1 MALGKVTSYL
11 RNLGKSV
18 IYSTHDEIAKIAPAT
33 IEYADTN
40 AKLAKNV
47 VYAIRDFRGT
57 LNRTKEYIKSTK
69 VYEAADV
76 AFANSLDSIKTG
88 AFYSKERENKSA
100 EKYGGDMFKM
110 DDFDADFGDLDKA
123 LDFGDDKSSED
134 NLNDGDKALIAATEG
149 SAKANAEVV
158 ANAVIKG
165 AKATAEVSKANAGIL
180 FAQNERL
187 FGRLTSGVSAVQA
200 EISNINKFNVE
211 AMGKHLENSTK
222 FYDTVTKL
230 SQERNAMLKELLEME
245 RERYKALQQAEQ
257 QKDKKNKRLTFSDLV
272 SSSGAVNFTDYFK
285 EVGKNAR
292 TMLDEMGGGM
302 FNMFGEGSNGLA
314 MLAANPLSFIP
325 AMISRS
331 LIGPK
336 LKRAA
341 EKFDSTISGVF
352 GTLMARMTAF
362 KKDTGDKST
371 LFNAIG
377 RLFGLQD
384 KDKTTLDTGKYNKG
398 PVPFDGVTKKAIVEV
413 IPALLAKIES
423 AITGRDEKVFDYE
436 SGKWTTGSSIL
447 KNLKERKKSSV
458 RNATGDVRTFI
469 NSAADRVGFK
479 TYDEKKL
486 FDEELETFLTAI
498 YNRGGF
504 YNVRNPGKALDYGI
518 SDKNFK
524 RFNALWK
531 NMPREVQMALGGKVQ
546 SSRNS
551 TTSQFEE
558 MEKNTSH
565 IYNAIFSGRK
575 LAENVTIDK
584 YGNVETSKTFGKR
597 DKYKNDDLYYLRE
610 MFKELSTIRAYQNII
625 ANSPGIRGI
634 ILYNGGG
641 GGGGSNPPGGG
652 GGNPPNNKIVKE
664 AQKYLN
670 KRYNLN
676 PNTVNFEG
684 SKNPVETIAQK
695 VSAMEERNRK
705 AFVDREARLTADAKK
720 HKKERVVLDNEE
732 ESENLLALRVASRQ
746 EANEYEQHQI
756 DTNYGAK
763 SYREYKENAKKTL
776 AKGLNAKE
784 LTGNFT
790 KRFTAAKDLSTKWAV
805 ITDSIGEIVSKPAEY
820 ISEKLTAASNTIYE
834 FLFETEKEASPGKR
848 VKGFFNLI
856 TEKTNIMFNKMV
868 SKFEEKIWDP
878 LKEKLGLGDAKSYL
892 KKFGSAVGNSFMS
905 KARGLGNIV
914 ADVAEDLTREP
925 DQNAINAKMV
935 KEFNDHDVRRL
946 AGFKKDQYGR
956 FYLDDPHK
964 YIDRFARDGIGY
976 TYIDKYGQINQASWN
991 SILEDPDLMDAVIR
1005 YNQADN
1011 NLSPDI
1017 TTPRR
1022 TVQYRQPKVVQD
1034 IRNAINSNRNLSK
1047 AQYDYITKHPESFQG
1062 INIGEILNSNNS
1074 NNEKAIRKNAAYKAT
1089 LANSYRNK
1097 IMQFAEIIETG
1108 MVDYGIG
1115 NPTPATPEEIHDAT
1129 EKLNQII
1136 SQVGYDQVRRILN
1149 TSRNGARA
1157 KLDRQAIIQRKVE
1170 EQRQRNISKAQAEE
1184 EKSARETI
1192 TDVNGVPAN
1201 ANGARYITKSGL
1213 TTISKGEMIIPSELN
1228 PFNPDRGRTSKSSE
1242 INNEKRIGKQFAK
1255 NIADQALQGLGMNA
1269 EGSLAVQNLND
1280 KNTGLIARTRKVV
1293 TGALDRF
1300 FINGDSKTAADVYKD
1315 LKKNSD
1321 MYIPEALGGGG
1332 LGAILGLVTGLGPM
1346 AGLVI
1351 GAGASIANKS
1361 DYIKNWLFGEQVDE
1375 KDGGGRKGG
1384 ALLSRQQQKKLTQ
1397 MIPDLKKF
1405 GVLGAGAGLVGLA
1418 PFGILGGLALGGAA
1432 AYAKSNSRFMEYFF
1446 GDENGIINNKR
1457 KNYLKKIFPKAAI
1470 GTAAAMAFGPFGL
1483 IGSTILGTTA
1493 SIVTS
1498 SETFNRFM
1506 FGQKMYNGK
1515 RVGGLVGT
1523 LKKNVVDPLAD
1534 FAKDFAIEMK
1544 DFMKNDIFKPIAA
1557 GVGPLLKYTQLMI
1570 SDIGHAVGD
1579 GLKKVFAGFKGSW
1592 IINAVDKLTGGRAR
1606 SIFDATVGRA
1616 FRGAKNVSKGLISF
1630 LPNQFGKF
1638 GDKLQRNMIASGR
1651 ERHLDAAG
1659 RIAWMNSRGIKD
1671 YANKEADMRLL
1682 AMNSDQIEDFNSLM
1696 TAISGEKDFDA
1707 AIKEDR
1713 RDIYGNLKNLLGKD
1727 QAETVI
1733 RLLEQNNPE
1742 SQKAAMDII
1751 SKNGKFEDA
1760 ADQKK
1765 FLQFINGRSDR
1776 LRRNLDYKNNFNQYR
1791 GDALNK
1797 VAKVLNVDVS
1807 KLKDK
1812 KYVRD
1817 ILARTKTELES
1828 KRTNYTKEAA
1838 SDTQKIIEANT
1849 NDTDRVV
1856 SAINDLSQVIQ
1867 KIFSHTEESN
1877 KAIGEASV
1885 AAEQQADKHVTDR
1898 ESSDNARIK
1907 RVRKTYRTDLSDDQ
1921 KRRILD
1927 FNDPVYGW
1935 IDELASI
1942 GYRFPNIK
1950 DAFEET
1956 PLSHSR
1962 TVEIVKIL
1970 KKNGLRGFPK
1980 DMINIKYLNDA
1991 QFVKLRNDANAGVDI
2006 RSIEEYTK
2014 LEDDQSARAKM
2025 LAYFEAQDIKVDKTL
2040 SDTALGVLYN
2050 KQLENNKAK
2059 PKVVES
2065 EQTNADGTTQ
2075 KVKTIFNEYG
2085 AMKYVMSTD
2094 GSWDLDTSDANT
2106 KEAIA
2111 KRDASANAVQENTKA
2126 MTSVS
2131 GFFSKLFNRD
2141 KNKDKEDSKGGFFSN
2156 IFNKLFGVVGSVLG
2170 FGAKWLMKGLIGGGK
2185 LFAVTQIGKFI
2196 GENGQV
2202 IGEFIK
2208 NFVGS
2213 VGKYIND
2220 NAHLIGKFVNDFVQG
2235 ACSAISS
2242 LWTNVIPKLP
2252 GYAMDIA
2259 KSVGNGLFF
2268 NKKATSEADIKE
2280 ALANTTRHEEY
2291 NPMTGRTEVYYTDNE
2306 TGRRIDVELDTNGNV
2321 KSVGSDS
2328 VWNATNTGGRIGMV
2342 AAGAGY
2348 LAYKTGLAK
2357 KAYGAV
2363 KTGVTNM
2370 INRKIGNRLG
2380 FKLGGSGTTGDP
2392 ATDAI
2397 IESQNSGTEEV
2408 STRLDTIIDLVSNA
2422 VGGSALDNVKDAID
2436 GVKGKSASKKRK
2448 VYGTLNKGKRKVM
2461 GVLGKAKTSSLSL
2474 FDKAKVFGSKSW
2486 AKVAGWGSKAV
2497 GTASS
2502 AGSNLVGII
2511 MDKSKSII
2519 SRVGMS
2525 ATKAKIFT
2533 KLAAKAAPKIALRL
2547 GAAATGV
2554 LAPLAGL
2561 LLAYDVAKS
2570 AAGFILNYAHPE
2582 KALGIPDGSVVTEG
2596 AKFIAGACGALGEFV
2611 GIEPNEIYSFFGGD
2625 AVADADKEL
2634 KAEDASNRG
2643 SVTDSSNSSSGSS
2656 SSSSSNSNVAAP
2668 SSFFQKLASMSF
2680 GNTKI
2685 FGDVFGS
2692 GKYGKGY
2699 FKQTDPRYKNMRF
2712 NTIGDTEYQNMA
2724 DSGCGPV
2731 AAVNAIY
2738 GRGPNPVE
2746 AAQFALNGGYK
2757 ERNGGTRPEFFKS
2770 YFNAH
2775 GKEAEF
2781 TNGRGILNNLRAGN
2795 PVVMM
2800 GQSNKIDSNTPYG
2813 TGPHY
2818 VTATGLDSNGNMII
2832 QDPQDNRSNI
2842 RYPAS
2847 SVLAKTKFG
2856 VAARGRY
2863 GRGGRMTMAQA
2874 QLETVGY
2881 KTLDQIQAKYKGSS
2895 SAIIDTPD
2903 GMTKGGSKNKARDLG
2918 KFIWDYLLQVGYTES
2933 SAAGIMG
2940 NLMVESGLDPRR
2952 VENKNGSEWK
2962 TADEVT
2968 VDGTTGYG
2976 LCQWTYNTRQQGLAD
2991 LAKSYNKKSSDLVVQ
3006 LDYMMK
3012 EVQQG
3017 YTSCLPSGLN
3027 ACKTPEDAAT
3037 KWCNEFENPGVPH
3050 LEERTNWARK
3060 IFEAKGVGITKLTY
3074 DGNTVSGIKGVV
3086 GSAGGS
3092 SAKAGFLGLLEKMAS
3107 PIMGIYN
3114 SVFGGDT
3121 GGSSGGSYNPN
3132 SASYRNWDGS
3142 PLKSSVTPQG
3152 VSNAISWAKSRE
3164 NTPGYGNNGCTEFV
3178 RDFIKQSGNPLADN
3192 FPMWVPDLYKASND
3206 GKLFKQASQGGKAGD
3221 IAILETNRNPGD
3233 GPDHVVIADG
3243 SGGYFGN
3250 SSSQNRVV
3258 HGDIAKDFGSDN
3270 IVGYVATGD
3279 PNGASN
3285 TPSGAL
3291 ARSPEEVIADAG
3303 TTSGSGKYG
3312 RGKYSKARSVQH
3324 MFGRGPSYTTYTSG
3338 TNYNSSSNGSIDY
3351 TPYLQEII
3359 KALYMIVTN
3368 TNETPQPMNAGEVNT
3383 ANVKAEQRQN
3393 AMDRLR
3399 TGLQKMAMATSGN
3412 GLGPV
3417 SGNNASM
3424 ESLLATMTNL
3434 ATK

>member
-1 MALGKVTSYL
+1 MMALGKVTSYL

-40 AKLAKNV
+40 AQLAKNV

-110 DDFDADFGDLDKA
+110 DDFDSDFGDLDKA

-134 NLNDGDKALIAATEG
+134 SLDDSDKALIAATEG

-200 EISNINKFNVE
+200 EISNINKFNIE

-245 RERYKALQQAEQ
+245 RERYKALQQAEK
-257 QKDKKNKRLTFSDLV
+257 QKDSKNKHLTFSDLV

-285 EVGKNAR
+285 EVGKNAK
-292 TMLDEMGGGM
+292 TLFDEMGVGSM

-325 AMISRS
+325 AMISKS

-384 KDKTTLDTGKYNKG
+384 KNKTTLDTGKYNKG

-436 SGKWTTGSSIL
+436 SGKWTTGSAII
-447 KNLKERKKSSV
+447 KNLKDRKKSNV
-458 RNATGDVRTFI
+458 RNATGDVRSFI
-469 NSAADRVGFK
+469 NSAANRVGFK

-575 LAENVTIDK
+575 LDENITIDK
-584 YGNVETSKTFGKR
+584 YGNVEQSKTFGKR

-625 ANSPGIRGI
+625 ANSPGIKGM
-634 ILYNGGG
+634 ILYNGGSG
-641 GGGGSNPPGGG
+641 GDGR
-652 GGNPPNNKIVKE
+652 NNKIAQE
-664 AQKYLN
+664 AFKRIN
-670 KRYNLN
+670 TRYNLN

-756 DTNYGAK
+756 DTGYGAK

-820 ISEKLTAASNTIYE
+820 ISEKLTAASNSIYE

-914 ADVAEDLTREP
+914 ADVAEDLTRES
-925 DQNAINAKMV
+925 DQNSARQKIAQEYNAY
-935 KEFNDHDVRRL
+935 DVRRL
-946 AGFKKDQYGR
+946 GNLKRDQEDRLYVDNPNQYRDKFFKNSIGLYEYVDQYG
-956 FYLDDPHK
+956 K
-964 YIDRFARDGIGY
+964 
-976 TYIDKYGQINQASWN
+976 KNQASWGN
-991 SILEDPDLMDAVIR
+991 ILEDPELLDQVIK
-1005 YNQADN
+1005 YNRQYN
-1011 NLSPDI
+1011 NQIFAQKI
-1017 TTPRR
+1017 THSDQKEYE
-1022 TVQYRQPKVVQD
+1022 VPKVVQD
-1034 IRNAINSNRNLSK
+1034 IKNAIDGGKKLSK
-1047 AQYDYITKHPESFQG
+1047 QQLTYIAKHPYDFQKYDIGG
-1062 INIGEILNSNNS
+1062 IIYNSGNKKTQALIS
-1074 NNEKAIRKNAAYKAT
+1074 GT
-1089 LANSYRNK
+1089 LANQYSGK
-1097 IMQFAEIIETG
+1097 ISRLAEIIETG
-1108 MVDYGIG
+1108 QIDYYDGSG
-1115 NPTPATPEEIHDAT
+1115 PHDASDEEIEDAKK
-1129 EKLNQII
+1129 ELNLITSQIGYG
-1136 SQVGYDQVRRILN
+1136 QVHRILN
-1149 TSRNGARA
+1149 TSRNSVKA
-1157 KLDRQAIIQRKVE
+1157 KIDRQAKIQEKAELQRRRNSAGPMQQPPE
-1170 EQRQRNISKAQAEE
+1170 EPAIEE
-1184 EKSARETI
+1184 I
-1192 TDVNGVPAN
+1192 TDVNGPH

-1242 INNEKRIGKQFAK
+1242 INNERRIGKQYAK

-1321 MYIPEALGGGG
+1321 MYIPEAFGGGG

-1361 DYIKNWLFGEQVDE
+1361 DFIKNWLFGEQVDE

-1534 FAKDFAIEMK
+1534 FAKDFAVEMK

-1579 GLKKVFAGFKGSW
+1579 GLKKVFSGFKGSW
-1592 IINAVDKLTGGRAR
+1592 IVNAVDKLTGGRVR
-1606 SIFDATVGRA
+1606 SIFDATAGRA
-1616 FRGAKNVSKGLISF
+1616 FRGAKNVSKGLVSF
-1630 LPNQFGKF
+1630 LPKQFGKF
-1638 GDKLQRNMIASGR
+1638 GDRLQRNMIASGR

-1671 YANKEADMRLL
+1671 YDNKEADMRLL
-1682 AMNSDQIEDFNSLM
+1682 AMDSNQIEDFNSLM

-1707 AIKEDR
+1707 AINEDR
-1713 RDIYGNLKNLLGKD
+1713 RDIYGNLKNLLGED

-1765 FLQFINGRSDR
+1765 FMQFINGRSDR

-1817 ILARTKTELES
+1817 ILARTKTELDS

-2014 LEDDQSARAKM
+2014 LEAGQSARAKM
-2025 LAYFEAQDIKVDKTL
+2025 LSYFEAQDIKVDKSL

-2085 AMKYVMSTD
+2085 AMKYIMSTD
-2094 GSWDLDTSDANT
+2094 GSWGLDTSDANT

-2141 KNKDKEDSKGGFFSN
+2141 KNKDKEESKGGFFSN
-2156 IFNKLFGVVGSVLG
+2156 IFNKLFGVAGSVLG
-2170 FGAKWLMKGLIGGGK
+2170 FGAKWLMKGLLGGGK
-2185 LFAVTQIGKFI
+2185 LFAVAQIGKFI
-2196 GENGQV
+2196 GENGQI

-2208 NFVGS
+2208 NFVE
-2213 VGKYIND
+2213 
-2220 NAHLIGKFVNDFVQG
+2220 G

-2242 LWTNVIPKLP
+2242 LWNNVIPKLP
-2252 GYAMDIA
+2252 GYAMDVA
-2259 KSVGNGLFF
+2259 KSLGDGLFF
-2268 NKKATSEADIKE
+2268 NKKATSESDIKE
-2280 ALANTTRHEEY
+2280 ALDNTTRHEEY

-2306 TGRRIDVELDTNGNV
+2306 TGKRIDVELDENGNV

-2380 FKLGGSGTTGDP
+2380 FKLGGNGMTGDP

-2408 STRLDTIIDLVSNA
+2408 SSRLDTIIDLVSNA

-2436 GVKGKSASKKRK
+2436 GVKGKSTPKRNR
-2448 VYGTLNKGKRKVM
+2448 VYGVAN
-2461 GVLGKAKTSSLSL
+2461 
-2474 FDKAKVFGSKSW
+2474 KAKVFGSKSW
-2486 AKVAGWGSKAV
+2486 TKVAGWGSKAV

-2502 AGSNLVGII
+2502 AGSNLASII
-2511 MDKSKSII
+2511 VDKSKSII

-2554 LAPLAGL
+2554 LAPLAGI

-2611 GIEPNEIYSFFGGD
+2611 GIEPNEIYSFFGED

-2634 KAEDASNRG
+2634 KAEDESNRG
-2643 SVTDSSNSSSGSS
+2643 SVTDSS

-2685 FGDVFGS
+2685 FGDVFGA

-2775 GKEAEF
+2775 GKEADF

-2832 QDPQDNRSNI
+2832 QDPQDSRSNI

-2874 QLETVGY
+2874 KLDTVGY

-2952 VENKNGSEWK
+2952 VQGRGWQ
-2962 TADEVT
+2962 TADEVK
-2968 VDGTTGYG
+2968 VDGNTGYG
-2976 LCQWTYNTRQQGLAD
+2976 LCQWTYNSRQQGLAD

-3074 DGNTVSGIKGVV
+3074 DGNTVSGVKGVV

-3142 PLKSSVTPQG
+3142 PLKNSVTPQG
-3152 VSNAISWAKSRE
+3152 VSGAIGWAKSRE
-3164 NTPGYGNNGCTEFV
+3164 DTPGYGNNGCTEFV
-3178 RDFIKQSGNPLADN
+3178 RDFIKHSGNPLADN

-3206 GKLFKQASQGGKAGD
+3206 SKIFKQASQGGKAGD
-3221 IAILETNRNPGD
+3221 IAILETNRNSGD

-3250 SSSQNRVV
+3250 SSSRNRIV
-3258 HGDIAKDFGSDN
+3258 HGNIANDFGSDN

-3279 PNGASN
+3279 PDGMAS
-3285 TPSGAL
+3285 TPSGTL
-3291 ARSPEEVIADAG
+3291 TRSPEEVIADAG

-3368 TNETPQPMNAGEVNT
+3368 TNETPQPMNAGEANT
-3383 ANVKAEQRQN
+3383 ARVKAEQRQN

>member
-1 MALGKVTSYL
+1 MMALGKVTSYL

-40 AKLAKNV
+40 AQLAKNV

-76 AFANSLDSIKTG
+76 AFVNSLDSIKTG
-88 AFYSKERENKSA
+88 AFYSKERESRTA
-100 EKYGGDMFKM
+100 EKYGGDTFKM

-123 LDFGDDKSSED
+123 LDFGDDSSSEV
-134 NLNDGDKALIAATEG
+134 NLDDSDKALIAATEG

-165 AKATAEVSKANAGIL
+165 AKATAEVSKANVGIL

-187 FGRLTSGVSAVQA
+187 FGRLTTGVSAVQA
-200 EISNINKFNVE
+200 EIGNINKFNTE

-230 SQERNAMLKELLEME
+230 SQERNAMLKELLDME
-245 RERYKALQQAEQ
+245 RERYKALQQAEK
-257 QKDKKNKRLTFSDLV
+257 QKDNKNKHLTFSELV

-285 EVGKNAR
+285 EVGKNAK
-292 TMLDEMGGGM
+292 TLFEEMGGGM

-314 MLAANPLSFIP
+314 MLASNPLSFIP
-325 AMISRS
+325 AMISKS

-362 KKDTGDKST
+362 KKDTGDKSS

-384 KDKTTLDTGKYNKG
+384 KNKITLDTSKYNKG

-423 AITGRDEKVFDYE
+423 AITGRDEKIFDYE
-436 SGKWTTGSSIL
+436 SGKWTTGSAVI

-458 RNATGDVRTFI
+458 RNATGDVRSFI
-469 NSAADRVGFK
+469 NSAANRVGFAN
-479 TYDEKKL
+479 YDEKKL

-498 YNRGGF
+498 YNKGGF

-531 NMPREVQMALGGKVQ
+531 NMPREVQMALGGQVQ

-551 TTSQFEE
+551 TTRQFEE
-558 MEKNTSH
+558 MEKNNSH

-575 LAENVTIDK
+575 LDENVTIDK
-584 YGNVETSKTFGKR
+584 YGNVEKSKTFGKR

-625 ANSPGIRGI
+625 ANSPGIRGM

-641 GGGGSNPPGGG
+641 GGGGNN
-652 GGNPPNNKIVKE
+652 NPPNINSKIAKE
-664 AQKYLN
+664 AFKNLN
-670 KRYNLN
+670 KQYNLN

-720 HKKERVVLDNEE
+720 NKKERPVLNNEDE
-732 ESENLLALRVASRQ
+732 TENILALRIASRQ

-756 DTNYGAK
+756 DTGYGAK

-776 AKGLNAKE
+776 AKGLNPKE

-805 ITDSIGEIVSKPAEY
+805 ITDSIGEMVSKPAEY

-914 ADVAEDLTREP
+914 NDAVEDLTREP
-925 DQNAINAKMV
+925 DQNSARQKIAQEYNA
-935 KEFNDHDVRRL
+935 HDVRRL
-946 AGFKKDQYGR
+946 GRLKRDQEGKLYV
-956 FYLDDPHK
+956 DDPNQ
-964 YIDRFARDGIGY
+964 YRDRFFKNSIGLY
-976 TYIDKYGQINQASWN
+976 EYVDKYGRRNQASWGN
-991 SILEDPDLMDAVIR
+991 ILEDPELLDQVIK
-1005 YNQADN
+1005 YNQQYN
-1011 NLSPDI
+1011 NQIFMQRTTHPDQNEYEV
-1017 TTPRR
+1017 PR
-1022 TVQYRQPKVVQD
+1022 VVQD
-1034 IRNAINSNRNLSK
+1034 IRNAIDGGNRLSK
-1047 AQYDYITKHPESFQG
+1047 QQLTYIAKHPYDFQG
-1062 INIGEILNSNNS
+1062 YDIGGIINNS
-1074 NNEKAIRKNAAYKAT
+1074 GNNKTQALISGT
-1089 LANSYRNK
+1089 LANRYSGK
-1097 IMQFAEIIETG
+1097 ISRLAEIIETG
-1108 MVDYGIG
+1108 QIDYYDGSG
-1115 NPTPATPEEIHDAT
+1115 PHDASDEEIEDAKR
-1129 EKLNQII
+1129 ELNRITSQIGYE
-1136 SQVGYDQVRRILN
+1136 QVHRILN
-1149 TSRNGARA
+1149 TSRNSVKA
-1157 KLDRQAIIQRKVE
+1157 KIDRQAKIQEKAELQRRRNSAGPMQQPPE
-1170 EQRQRNISKAQAEE
+1170 EPAIEE
-1184 EKSARETI
+1184 I
-1192 TDVNGVPAN
+1192 TDVNGPH

-1213 TTISKGEMIIPSELN
+1213 TTISKGEMIIPSEMN

-1242 INNEKRIGKQFAK
+1242 INNERRIGKQYAK

-1280 KNTGLIARTRKVV
+1280 KNTGLIARTKRVV

-1321 MYIPEALGGGG
+1321 MYIPEAFGGGG
-1332 LGAILGLVTGLGPM
+1332 LGAILGLITGLGPM

-1418 PFGILGGLALGGAA
+1418 PFGILGGIALGGAA
-1432 AYAKSNSRFMEYFF
+1432 AYAKSNSKFMEYFF

-1534 FAKDFAIEMK
+1534 FAKDFAVEMK

-1579 GLKKVFAGFKGSW
+1579 GLKKVFSGFKGSW
-1592 IINAVDKLTGGRAR
+1592 IINAIDKLTGGTAR
-1606 SIFDATVGRA
+1606 SIFNATAGRA

-1630 LPNQFGKF
+1630 VPKQFGKL
-1638 GDKLQRNMIASGR
+1638 GDRLQRNMIEGGR

-1682 AMNSDQIEDFNSLM
+1682 AMNSNQIEDFNSLM

-1713 RDIYGNLKNLLGKD
+1713 RDIYGNLKNLLGED

-1733 RLLEQNNPE
+1733 RLLEQNDPE

-1765 FLQFINGRSDR
+1765 FMQFINGRSDR

-1817 ILARTKTELES
+1817 ILARTKTELDS

-1838 SDTQKIIEANT
+1838 DDTQKIIEANT

-1867 KIFSHTEESN
+1867 KIFSHTEENN
-1877 KAIGEASV
+1877 KAIGEAS
-1885 AAEQQADKHVTDR
+1885 AASEQRADELVTDR
-1898 ESSDNARIK
+1898 KSSDNARIK
-1907 RVRKTYRTDLSDDQ
+1907 RVQKIYRTDLSDDQ
-1921 KRRILD
+1921 KRRIVDLD
-1927 FNDPVYGW
+1927 DPVYGW

-1942 GYRFPNIK
+1942 SYRFPNIK
-1950 DAFEET
+1950 NAFEET

-1970 KKNGLRGFPK
+1970 KKNGLKGFPK
-1980 DMINIKYLNDA
+1980 DMINIKYLNGE
-1991 QFVKLRNDANAGVDI
+1991 QFAKLRNDATAGVDI

-2014 LEDDQSARAKM
+2014 LEAGQSARAKM
-2025 LAYFEAQDIKVDKTL
+2025 LSYFEAQDIKVDKSL

-2050 KQLENNKAK
+2050 KQLENNKTK

-2065 EQTNADGTTQ
+2065 EQTTQDGTTQ
-2075 KVKTIFNEYG
+2075 KVKTVFNEYG
-2085 AMKYVMSTD
+2085 AMKYVLSTD

-2126 MTSVS
+2126 MSSVS

-2156 IFNKLFGVVGSVLG
+2156 IFSKLFGVAGTVLS

-2185 LFAVTQIGKFI
+2185 LFAVAQIGKFI
-2196 GENGQV
+2196 GENGQL
-2202 IGEFIK
+2202 IGEAIG
-2208 NFVGS
+2208 NFVSGIS
-2213 VGKYIND
+2213 KFISEHSD
-2220 NAHLIGKFVNDFVQG
+2220 LIGKFVNNFVQG

-2242 LWTNVIPKLP
+2242 LWNNVIPKLP
-2252 GYAMDIA
+2252 GYAMDVV

-2268 NKKATSEADIKE
+2268 NKKATSEADINE
-2280 ALANTTRHEEY
+2280 ALSNATRHEEY
-2291 NPMTGRTEVYYTDNE
+2291 NPMTGRTEVYYTDNK
-2306 TGRRIDVELDTNGNV
+2306 TGKRIDVELDENGNV

-2328 VWNATNTGGRIGMV
+2328 VWNATNTGGRVGMV
-2342 AAGAGY
+2342 AATAGY
-2348 LAYKTGLAK
+2348 LAYKSGLAK

-2380 FKLGGSGTTGDP
+2380 FKLGGNGTTGDP

-2408 STRLDTIIDLVSNA
+2408 SNRLDTIIDLVSNA
-2422 VGGSALDNVKDAID
+2422 VGGSTLDNVKDAID
-2436 GVKGKSASKKRK
+2436 GVRGKSTPKKGPKKEGFYTRVMRRK
-2448 VYGTLNKGKRKVM
+2448 EALKNKKP
-2461 GVLGKAKTSSLSL
+2461 SLL
-2474 FDKAKVFGSKSW
+2474 ARAKVFGSKSW

-2502 AGSNLVGII
+2502 AGSNLASII
-2511 MDKSKSII
+2511 MDKSKTII
-2519 SRVGMS
+2519 SKVGMS

-2547 GAAATGV
+2547 GAAATGI
-2554 LAPLAGL
+2554 LAPLAGI

-2570 AAGFILNYAHPE
+2570 VAAFMLNYAHPE

-2596 AKFIAGACGALGEFV
+2596 AKFIAGSCAALGEFV
-2611 GIEPNEIYSFFGGD
+2611 GIEPNEIYAFFGGD
-2625 AVADADKEL
+2625 AVEDADKQL
-2634 KAEDASNRG
+2634 KADDEANRG

-2656 SSSSSNSNVAAP
+2656 SSSSNVAAP
-2668 SSFFQKLASMSF
+2668 SSFSQKLASMSF

-2685 FGDVFGS
+2685 FGDVFGA

-2712 NTIGDTEYQNMA
+2712 NTKGDTEYQNMA

-2757 ERNGGTRPEFFKS
+2757 EHNGGTRPEFFKS

-2775 GKEAEF
+2775 GKEADF

-2842 RYPAS
+2842 RYPAN

-2874 QLETVGY
+2874 SLNTTGY

-2903 GMTKGGSKNKARDLG
+2903 GASKGGSANKGRDLG

-2952 VENKNGSEWK
+2952 VQGRGWQ
-2962 TADEVT
+2962 TADEVK
-2968 VDGTTGYG
+2968 VDGNTGYG
-2976 LCQWTYNTRQQGLAD
+2976 LCQWTYDARQQGLAD
-2991 LAKSYNKKSSDLVVQ
+2991 FAKSYNKKSSDLVVQ

-3074 DGNTVSGIKGVV
+3074 DGNTVSGIKGTV

-3121 GGSSGGSYNPN
+3121 GGNSGGSYNPS

-3142 PLKSSVTPQG
+3142 PLKNAVNPQG
-3152 VSNAISWAKSRE
+3152 VSGAIGWAKSRE
-3164 NTPGYGNNGCTEFV
+3164 DTPGYGNNGCTEFV
-3178 RDFIKQSGNPLADN
+3178 RDFIKHSGNPLADN

-3206 GKLFKQASQGGKAGD
+3206 SKIFKQASQGGKAGD

-3250 SSSQNRVV
+3250 SSSRNRIV
-3258 HGDIAKDFGSDN
+3258 HGNIASDFGSDN

-3279 PNGASN
+3279 PDGMAS
-3285 TPSGAL
+3285 TPSGTL
-3291 ARSPEEVIADAG
+3291 TRSPEEVIADAG
-3303 TTSGSGKYG
+3303 TTSGAGKYG

-3324 MFGRGPSYTTYTSG
+3324 MFGRGPSYTTYNSG
-3338 TNYNSSSNGSIDY
+3338 TNYNSSSNSGIDY

-3368 TNETPQPMNAGEVNT
+3368 TNETPQPMNAGDANT
-3383 ANVKAEQRQN
+3383 ARVKAEQRQN
-3393 AMDRLR
+3393 AMDRIR
-3399 TGLQKMAMATSGN
+3399 TGLQKMSMATSGN

>member
-1 MALGKVTSYL
+1 MMALGKVTSYL

-40 AKLAKNV
+40 AQLAKNV

-88 AFYSKERENKSA
+88 AFYSKERENRA
-100 EKYGGDMFKM
+100 VEKYGGDTFKM

-134 NLNDGDKALIAATEG
+134 SLDDGDKALIAATEG

-165 AKATAEVSKANAGIL
+165 AKATAEVSKANVGIL

-187 FGRLTSGVSAVQA
+187 FGRLTTGVSAVQA
-200 EISNINKFNVE
+200 EINNINKFNAE

-230 SQERNAMLKELLEME
+230 SQERNAMLKELLDME
-245 RERYKALQQAEQ
+245 RERYKALQQAEK
-257 QKDKKNKRLTFSDLV
+257 QKDSKNKHLTFSELV
-272 SSSGAVNFTDYFK
+272 SSSGAVNFADYFK
-285 EVGKNAR
+285 EVGKNAK
-292 TMLDEMGGGM
+292 TMFEEMGSGM
-302 FNMFGEGSNGLA
+302 FNMFGDDSNGLA
-314 MLAANPLSFIP
+314 MLASNPLSFIP
-325 AMISRS
+325 AMISKS

-384 KDKTTLDTGKYNKG
+384 KNKTTLDTGKYNKG

-423 AITGRDEKVFDYE
+423 AITGRDEKIFDYE
-436 SGKWTTGSSIL
+436 SGKWTTGSAVI

-458 RNATGDVRTFI
+458 RNATGDVRSFI
-469 NSAADRVGFK
+469 NSAANRVGFAN
-479 TYDEKKL
+479 YDEKKL

-498 YNRGGF
+498 YNKGGF

-531 NMPREVQMALGGKVQ
+531 NMPREVQMALGGQVQ

-551 TTSQFEE
+551 TTRQFEE
-558 MEKNTSH
+558 MEKNNSH

-575 LAENVTIDK
+575 LTENVTIDK
-584 YGNVETSKTFGKR
+584 YGNVEKSKTFGKR
-597 DKYKNDDLYYLRE
+597 DKYRNDDLYYLRE

-625 ANSPGIRGI
+625 ANSPGIRGM

-641 GGGGSNPPGGG
+641 GGGGNN
-652 GGNPPNNKIVKE
+652 NPPNINSKIVKE
-664 AQKYLN
+664 AFKNLN
-670 KRYNLN
+670 KQYNLN

-684 SKNPVETIAQK
+684 SKNPTETIAQK

-720 HKKERVVLDNEE
+720 NKKERPVLNNEE
-732 ESENLLALRVASRQ
+732 EADNILALRIASRQ

-756 DTNYGAK
+756 DTGYGAK

-914 ADVAEDLTREP
+914 NDAVEDLTREP

-964 YIDRFARDGIGY
+964 YIDRFARDGTGY

-991 SILEDPDLMDAVIR
+991 SILEDPDLMDAIIR
-1005 YNQADN
+1005 YNQADD

-1097 IMQFAEIIETG
+1097 IMQFAEIVETG
-1108 MVDYGIG
+1108 MVDYGVG
-1115 NPTPATPEEIHDAT
+1115 NPTPATPEEIHDAA

-1184 EKSARETI
+1184 EKSASETI
-1192 TDVNGVPAN
+1192 TDVNGVPVN

-1213 TTISKGEMIIPSELN
+1213 TTISKGEMIIPSEMN

-1242 INNEKRIGKQFAK
+1242 INNEKRIGKQYAK
-1255 NIADQALQGLGMNA
+1255 NIADQVLQGLGMNA

-1280 KNTGLIARTRKVV
+1280 KNTGLIARTKRVV

-1315 LKKNSD
+1315 LKKNSG
-1321 MYIPEALGGGG
+1321 MYIPEAFGGGG
-1332 LGAILGLVTGLGPM
+1332 LGAILGLITGLGPM

-1418 PFGILGGLALGGAA
+1418 PFGILGGIALGGAA
-1432 AYAKSNSRFMEYFF
+1432 AYAKSNSKFMEYFF

-1534 FAKDFAIEMK
+1534 FAKDFAVEMK

-1579 GLKKVFAGFKGSW
+1579 GLKKVFSGFKGSW
-1592 IINAVDKLTGGRAR
+1592 IINAIDKLTGGTAR
-1606 SIFDATVGRA
+1606 SIFDATAGRA

-1630 LPNQFGKF
+1630 VPKQIGRL
-1638 GDKLQRNMIASGR
+1638 GDRLQRNMIEGGR

-1682 AMNSDQIEDFNSLM
+1682 AMNSNQIEDFNSLM

-1713 RDIYGNLKNLLGKD
+1713 RDIYGNLKNLLGED

-1733 RLLEQNNPE
+1733 RLLEQNDPE
-1742 SQKAAMDII
+1742 SQKAAMNII

-1765 FLQFINGRSDR
+1765 FMQFINGRSDR

-1817 ILARTKTELES
+1817 ILARTKTELDS

-1838 SDTQKIIEANT
+1838 DDTQKIIEANT

-1885 AAEQQADKHVTDR
+1885 TAEQQADKHITDR
-1898 ESSDNARIK
+1898 KSSDDSRIK
-1907 RVRKTYRTDLSDDQ
+1907 RVQTIYGTISDDQ
-1921 KRRILD
+1921 KKRIVD
-1927 FNDPVYGW
+1927 IDDPVYGW
-1935 IDELASI
+1935 IDELYTI
-1942 GYRFPNIK
+1942 GYRFPNVK

-1962 TVEIVKIL
+1962 TVEIVNAI
-1970 KKNGLRGFPK
+1970 KNNGTKSRPPR

-1991 QFVKLRNDANAGVDI
+1991 QFIKLRNDANAGITI

-2014 LEDDQSARAKM
+2014 LEAGQSARAKM
-2025 LAYFEAQDIKVDKTL
+2025 LSYLEAQDIKVDKTIN
-2040 SDTALGVLYN
+2040 DTTLGVLYN

-2065 EQTNADGTTQ
+2065 EQTNADGNTQ
-2075 KVKTIFNEYG
+2075 KVKTVFNEYG
-2085 AMKYVMSTD
+2085 AMKYVLSTD

-2106 KEAIA
+2106 KEAIE

-2141 KNKDKEDSKGGFFSN
+2141 KKEDKEDSKGGFFSKV
-2156 IFNKLFGVVGSVLG
+2156 FSKLFGIAGPILG
-2170 FGAKWLMKGLIGGGK
+2170 FGAKWLMKGLLGGGK
-2185 LFAVTQIGKFI
+2185 LFAVAQLGKFI
-2196 GENGQV
+2196 GENGQI

-2208 NFVGS
+2208 NFVE
-2213 VGKYIND
+2213 
-2220 NAHLIGKFVNDFVQG
+2220 G

-2242 LWTNVIPKLP
+2242 LWNNVIPKLP
-2252 GYAMDIA
+2252 GYAMDVA
-2259 KSVGNGLFF
+2259 KSLGNGLFF
-2268 NKKATSEADIKE
+2268 NKKATSEADIQK
-2280 ALANTTRHEEY
+2280 ALDNTTRHEEY
-2291 NPMTGRTEVYYTDNE
+2291 NPMTGRTEVYYTDNK
-2306 TGRRIDVELDTNGNV
+2306 TGKRIDVELDENGNV

-2328 VWNATNTGGRIGMV
+2328 VWNATNTGGKVGMV
-2342 AAGAGY
+2342 AATAGY

-2380 FKLGGSGTTGDP
+2380 FKLGGNGTTGDP

-2408 STRLDTIIDLVSNA
+2408 SNRLDTIIDLVSNA
-2422 VGGSALDNVKDAID
+2422 VGGSTLDNVKDAID
-2436 GVKGKSASKKRK
+2436 GVRGKSTPKKGPKKEGFYTRVMRRK
-2448 VYGTLNKGKRKVM
+2448 EALKNKKP
-2461 GVLGKAKTSSLSL
+2461 SLL
-2474 FDKAKVFGSKSW
+2474 ARAKVFGSKSW

-2502 AGSNLVGII
+2502 AGGNLASII
-2511 MDKSKSII
+2511 VDKSKTII
-2519 SRVGMS
+2519 SKVGMS

-2547 GAAATGV
+2547 GAVATGI
-2554 LAPLAGL
+2554 LAPLAGI

-2570 AAGFILNYAHPE
+2570 VAAFMLNYAHPE

-2596 AKFIAGACGALGEFV
+2596 AKFIAGSCAALGEFV
-2611 GIEPNEIYSFFGGD
+2611 GIAPNEIYAFFGGD
-2625 AVADADKEL
+2625 AVEDADKQL
-2634 KAEDASNRG
+2634 KADDEANRG

-2656 SSSSSNSNVAAP
+2656 SSSSSSNVAAP
-2668 SSFFQKLASMSF
+2668 SSFSQKLASMSF
-2680 GNTKI
+2680 ANTKI
-2685 FGDVFGS
+2685 FGDVFGA

-2712 NTIGDTEYQNMA
+2712 NTKGDTEYQNMA

-2757 ERNGGTRPEFFKS
+2757 EHNGGTRPEFFKS

-2775 GKEAEF
+2775 GKEADF

-2842 RYPAS
+2842 RYPAN

-2856 VAARGRY
+2856 VAARGHY
-2863 GRGGRMTMAQA
+2863 GRGGRMTLAQA
-2874 QLETVGY
+2874 QNNTVGY

-2895 SAIIDTPD
+2895 SAIMDTPD
-2903 GMTKGGSKNKARDLG
+2903 GMTKGGSKNKAHDLG
-2918 KFIWDYLLQVGYTES
+2918 KFIWDYLLKVGYTES

-2952 VENKNGSEWK
+2952 VENQGGGEWK
-2962 TADEVT
+2962 TADEIT
-2968 VDGTTGYG
+2968 VDGSTGYG
-2976 LCQWTYNTRQQGLAD
+2976 LCQWTYKTRQQGLAD
-2991 LAKSYNKKSSDLVVQ
+2991 FAKGYNKKSSDLVVQ
-3006 LDYMMK
+3006 LDFMMK

-3050 LEERTNWARK
+3050 LQERTNWARK

-3092 SAKAGFLGLLEKMAS
+3092 SAKAGFLGILEKMAS

-3121 GGSSGGSYNPN
+3121 GGNSGGSYNPS
-3132 SASYRNWDGS
+3132 SASYRNWNGG
-3142 PLKSSVTPQG
+3142 PLKSSVTAQG

-3206 GKLFKQASQGGKAGD
+3206 GKIFKPASQGGKAGD

-3250 SSSQNRVV
+3250 SSSRNRVV
-3258 HGDIAKDFGSDN
+3258 HGDIASDFGSDN
-3270 IVGYVATGD
+3270 IVGYVSTGD
-3279 PNGASN
+3279 PDGASN
-3285 TPSGAL
+3285 TPSGTL
-3291 ARSPEEVIADAG
+3291 TRSPEEVIADAG
-3303 TTSGSGKYG
+3303 TTSGAGKYG

-3324 MFGRGPSYTTYTSG
+3324 MFGRGPSYTTYNSG
-3338 TNYNSSSNGSIDY
+3338 TNYNSSSNNGIDY

-3368 TNETPQPMNAGEVNT
+3368 TNEISQPMNAGDANT
-3383 ANVKAEQRQN
+3383 ARVKAEQRQN

-3399 TGLQKMAMATSGN
+3399 TGLQKMSMATSGN

>member
-1 MALGKVTSYL
+1 MMALGKVTNYL

-40 AKLAKNV
+40 AQLAKNV

-134 NLNDGDKALIAATEG
+134 SLDDGDKALIAATEG

-165 AKATAEVSKANAGIL
+165 AKATAEVSKANVGIL

-302 FNMFGEGSNGLA
+302 LSMFGDDSNGLA

-325 AMISRS
+325 AMVSKA

-436 SGKWTTGSSIL
+436 SGKWTTGSAII
-447 KNLKERKKSSV
+447 KNLRERKKSNV
-458 RNATGDVRTFI
+458 RNATGDVRSFI

-575 LAENVTIDK
+575 LTENVTIDK

-652 GGNPPNNKIVKE
+652 GGGNNPPNNKIVKE

-705 AFVDREARLTADAKK
+705 AFVDREARLTANAKK
-720 HKKERVVLDNEE
+720 NKKERVVLDNEDE
-732 ESENLLALRVASRQ
+732 AENLLALRVASRQ

-756 DTNYGAK
+756 DTGYGAK

-820 ISEKLTAASNTIYE
+820 ISEKLTAASNSIYE

-925 DQNAINAKMV
+925 DQNAINAKLA
-935 KEFNDHDVRRL
+935 KEYNEYDTRRL
-946 AGFKKDQYGR
+946 GRFKRDQEGR
-956 FYLDDPHK
+956 FYLDNPHE
-964 YIDRFARDGIGY
+964 YIDRFARNGTGY
-976 TYIDKYGQINQASWN
+976 TYTDKYGRTNQASWN

-1005 YNQADN
+1005 YNQNNN
-1011 NLSPDI
+1011 NLSFVDLRDPEK
-1017 TTPRR
+1017 
-1022 TVQYRQPKVVQD
+1022 VKYQAQVPKAVQD
-1034 IRNAINSNRNLSK
+1034 IQNAINNVGGRKQLSK
-1047 AQYDYITKHPESFQG
+1047 GQLEYIAKHPESFQNYNING
-1062 INIGEILNSNNS
+1062 ILSNSDNKDRA
-1074 NNEKAIRKNAAYKAT
+1074 KAIALFKGT
-1089 LANSYRNK
+1089 LADTYRGRILKAN
-1097 IMQFAEIIETG
+1097 EIIETG
-1108 MVDYGIG
+1108 MVDYGTGFPALATADDTYNAILELKNITEIIG
-1115 NPTPATPEEIHDAT
+1115 E
-1129 EKLNQII
+1129 
-1136 SQVGYDQVRRILN
+1136 DQVKRILN
-1149 TSRNGARA
+1149 TRRNSA
-1157 KLDRQAIIQRKVE
+1157 KASIDRQDKLRLSVELQRRRNAAKNDPDYKPEPE
-1170 EQRQRNISKAQAEE
+1170 EPPIEE
-1184 EKSARETI
+1184 I
-1192 TDVNGVPAN
+1192 TDVNGPH

-1606 SIFDATVGRA
+1606 SIFDATAGRA

-1630 LPNQFGKF
+1630 LPKQFGKF
-1638 GDKLQRNMIASGR
+1638 GDRLQRNMIASGR

-1713 RDIYGNLKNLLGKD
+1713 RDIYGNLKNLLGED

-1765 FLQFINGRSDR
+1765 FMQFINGRSDR

-1817 ILARTKTELES
+1817 ILARTKTELDS

-1885 AAEQQADKHVTDR
+1885 AAEQQANKHVTDR
-1898 ESSDNARIK
+1898 KSSDNDRIE
-1907 RVRKTYRTDLSDDQ
+1907 RVQKIYKTDLSDEQ
-1921 KRRILD
+1921 KRRIVD
-1927 FNDPVYGW
+1927 FDDPVYGQ
-1935 IDELASI
+1935 IDELKSI

-1962 TVEIVKIL
+1962 TVEIVKIF
-1970 KKNGLRGFPK
+1970 KKNNLRPPK
-1980 DMINIKYLNDA
+1980 DMINIKYLNDD
-1991 QFVKLRNDANAGVDI
+1991 QFVKLRNDANASINI

-2014 LEDDQSARAKM
+2014 LKDGQSARAKM
-2025 LAYFEAQDIKVDKTL
+2025 LAYLEAQDIKVDKTIN
-2040 SDTALGVLYN
+2040 DTTLGVLYN

-2065 EQTNADGTTQ
+2065 EQTNVDGTTQ

-2141 KNKDKEDSKGGFFSN
+2141 KNKDKEESKGGFFSN
-2156 IFNKLFGVVGSVLG
+2156 IFSKLFGVAGSVLG

-2306 TGRRIDVELDTNGNV
+2306 TGKRIDVELDENGNV

-2656 SSSSSNSNVAAP
+2656 SSSSSSNNNVAAP

-2874 QLETVGY
+2874 QLEQ
-2881 KTLDQIQAKYKGSS
+2881 DKYKGSS
-2895 SAIIDTPD
+2895 SAIINTPD
-2903 GMTKGGSKNKARDLG
+2903 GMTKGSSKNKARDLG

>member
-1 MALGKVTSYL
+1 MALGKVTNYL

-40 AKLAKNV
+40 AQLAKNV

-88 AFYSKERENKSA
+88 AFYSKERETRAA
-100 EKYGGDMFKM
+100 EKYGGDTFKM
-110 DDFDADFGDLDKA
+110 DDFDADFGDLDKE
-123 LDFGDDKSSED
+123 LDFGNDKGFED

-230 SQERNAMLKELLEME
+230 SQERNAMLKELLDME
-245 RERYKALQQAEQ
+245 RERYKAMQQAEK
-257 QKDKKNKRLTFSDLV
+257 QKDSKNKHLTFSELV

-285 EVGKNAR
+285 EVGKNAK
-292 TMLDEMGGGM
+292 TLFEEMGGGM
-302 FNMFGEGSNGLA
+302 FNMFGDDSNGLA
-314 MLAANPLSFIP
+314 MLASNPLSFIP

-362 KKDTGDKST
+362 KKDTGDKSA
-371 LFNAIG
+371 LFNTIG

-384 KDKTTLDTGKYNKG
+384 KNKTTLDTSKYNKG

-436 SGKWTTGSSIL
+436 SGKWTTGSAII
-447 KNLKERKKSSV
+447 KNLKEKKRSIV
-458 RNATGDVRTFI
+458 RNATGDVRSFI
-469 NSAADRVGFK
+469 NSAADRVGFAN
-479 TYDEKKL
+479 YDEKKL

-498 YNRGGF
+498 YNKGGF
-504 YNVRNPGKALDYGI
+504 YNVRNPGKAIDYGI

-531 NMPREVQMALGGKVQ
+531 NMPREVQMALGGQVQ

-551 TTSQFEE
+551 TTRQFEE

-575 LAENVTIDK
+575 LTENVTIDK
-584 YGNVETSKTFGKR
+584 YGNVEKSKTFGKR
-597 DKYKNDDLYYLRE
+597 DKYRNDDLYYLRE

-625 ANSPGIRGI
+625 ANSPGIRGM

-641 GGGGSNPPGGG
+641 GGGGNTST
-652 GGNPPNNKIVKE
+652 NNKIAKE
-664 AQKYLN
+664 ALKHLN
-670 KRYNLN
+670 RRYNFN
-676 PNTVNFEG
+676 PNTVNFDG

-705 AFVDREARLTADAKK
+705 AFVDRETRLTADAKK
-720 HKKERVVLDNEE
+720 HKKERPVLNNEDE
-732 ESENLLALRVASRQ
+732 TENIFALRVASRQ
-746 EANEYEQHQI
+746 EADDYERHQT

-776 AKGLNAKE
+776 AKGLNPKE

-805 ITDSIGEIVSKPAEY
+805 ITDSIGEMVSKPAEY

-868 SKFEEKIWDP
+868 SRFEEKIWDP
-878 LKEKLGLGDAKSYL
+878 LKEKLGLDDAKSYL

-925 DQNAINAKMV
+925 DQNAINAKLA
-935 KEFNDHDVRRL
+935 KEYNEYDTRRL
-946 AGFKKDQYGR
+946 GRFKKDQMGR
-956 FYLDDPHK
+956 FYLDNPNE
-964 YIDRFARDGIGY
+964 YIDKFARSGTGY
-976 TYIDKYGQINQASWN
+976 TYTDKYGKTNYASWN

-1005 YNQADN
+1005 YNQNNN
-1011 NLSPDI
+1011 NLSFVDLRNPK
-1017 TTPRR
+1017 
-1022 TVQYRQPKVVQD
+1022 TVQYQAPEAIQD
-1034 IRNAINSNRNLSK
+1034 IQKAIDSVGGRTQLSK
-1047 AQYDYITKHPESFQG
+1047 GQLTYIAKHPESFQNYNING
-1062 INIGEILNSNNS
+1062 ILSNSDNKDRT
-1074 NNEKAIRKNAAYKAT
+1074 KAIALFKAT
-1089 LANSYRNK
+1089 LADTYRGK
-1097 IMQFAEIIETG
+1097 ILQLNEIIKTG
-1108 MVDYGIG
+1108 TIDYGTGGAPVPVTADELYDAILELKNITSIIG
-1115 NPTPATPEEIHDAT
+1115 E
-1129 EKLNQII
+1129 
-1136 SQVGYDQVRRILN
+1136 DQVNRILS
-1149 TSRNGARA
+1149 TRRNSAKA
-1157 KLDRQAIIQRKVE
+1157 KLDYQDKIQEKAELQRRRNAAKTKKTKVE
-1170 EQRQRNISKAQAEE
+1170 EPPIED
-1184 EKSARETI
+1184 I
-1192 TDVNGVPAN
+1192 TNVNDVNAN

-1242 INNEKRIGKQFAK
+1242 INNERRISKQYAK

-1280 KNTGLIARTRKVV
+1280 KNTGLIARTRRVV

-1300 FINGDSKTAADVYKD
+1300 FVNGDSKTAADVYKD
-1315 LKKNSD
+1315 LKKNSS

-1361 DYIKNWLFGEQVDE
+1361 DFIKNWLFGEQVDE

-1384 ALLSRQQQKKLTQ
+1384 ALLSRKQQKMLTK
-1397 MIPDLKKF
+1397 MIPDIKKF

-1534 FAKDFAIEMK
+1534 FAKDFAVEMK

-1606 SIFDATVGRA
+1606 SIFDATAGRA

-1630 LPNQFGKF
+1630 LPKQFGKF
-1638 GDKLQRNMIASGR
+1638 GDRLQRNMIASGR

-1713 RDIYGNLKNLLGKD
+1713 RDIYGNLKNLLGED

-1733 RLLEQNNPE
+1733 RLLEQNDPE

-1817 ILARTKTELES
+1817 ILARTKTELDS

-1867 KIFSHTEESN
+1867 KIFSHTDESN

-1885 AAEQQADKHVTDR
+1885 ASEQRAAELVTNR
-1898 ESSDNARIK
+1898 KSNDNARIK
-1907 RVRKTYRTDLSDDQ
+1907 RVQNIYGTISDDQ
-1921 KRRILD
+1921 KKRIVD
-1927 FNDPVYGW
+1927 IDDPVYGW
-1935 IDELASI
+1935 IDELYTI

-1962 TVEIVKIL
+1962 TVEIINAI
-1970 KKNGLRGFPK
+1970 KNNGTKSLPPR
-1980 DMINIKYLNDA
+1980 DMANIKYLNDA
-1991 QFVKLRNDANAGVDI
+1991 QFIKLRNDAKAGIDI

-2014 LEDDQSARAKM
+2014 LEAGQSARAKM
-2025 LAYFEAQDIKVDKTL
+2025 LSYFEAQDIKVDKSL

-2065 EQTNADGTTQ
+2065 EQTTADGTTQ

-2131 GFFSKLFNRD
+2131 GFFSKLFGRD
-2141 KNKDKEDSKGGFFSN
+2141 KKKDEEDSKGGFLSKIFGKIFSFAGP
-2156 IFNKLFGVVGSVLG
+2156 ILG

-2208 NFVGS
+2208 
-2213 VGKYIND
+2213 
-2220 NAHLIGKFVNDFVQG
+2220 DFVEG

-2242 LWTNVIPKLP
+2242 LWNNVIPKLP
-2252 GYAMDIA
+2252 GYAMDVA
-2259 KSVGNGLFF
+2259 KSLGNGLFF
-2268 NKKATSEADIKE
+2268 NKKATSESDIKE

-2291 NPMTGRTEVYYTDNE
+2291 NPMTGRTEVYYTDNK
-2306 TGRRIDVELDTNGNV
+2306 TGERIDVELDANGNV

-2408 STRLDTIIDLVSNA
+2408 SSRLDTIIDLVSNA
-2422 VGGSALDNVKDAID
+2422 VGADSVLDNVKDAIDDAKDAID
-2436 GVKGKSASKKRK
+2436 GVKGKSTPKRNK
-2448 VYGTLNKGKRKVM
+2448 VYGIANNGKHAGKVNKVM
-2461 GVLGKAKTSSLSL
+2461 GVLGKANKPSL
-2474 FDKAKVFGSKSW
+2474 FDKAKAFGSKSW

-2502 AGSNLVGII
+2502 ASSNLVGII

-2547 GAAATGV
+2547 GTAATGV
-2554 LAPLAGL
+2554 LAPLAGIL
-2561 LLAYDVAKS
+2561 VAYDVAKS
-2570 AAGFILNYAHPE
+2570 VSGFILNYAHPE

-2611 GIEPNEIYSFFGGD
+2611 GIEPNEIYAFFGED

-2634 KAEDASNRG
+2634 KAEDESNRG

-2656 SSSSSNSNVAAP
+2656 SSNSNVAAP
-2668 SSFFQKLASMSF
+2668 SSFSQKLASMTF
-2680 GNTKI
+2680 ANTKI
-2685 FGDVFGS
+2685 FGDVFGA

-2775 GKEAEF
+2775 GKEADF

-2874 QLETVGY
+2874 KLDTVGY

-2952 VENKNGSEWK
+2952 VQGRGWQ
-2962 TADEVT
+2962 TADEVK
-2968 VDGTTGYG
+2968 VDGNTGYG
-2976 LCQWTYNTRQQGLAD
+2976 LCQWTYDARQQGLAD
-2991 LAKSYNKKSSDLVVQ
+2991 FAKSYNKKSSDLVVQ

-3027 ACKTPEDAAT
+3027 ACKTPEDAAA

-3086 GSAGGS
+3086 GGSAGGS

-3114 SVFGGDT
+3114 SVFGGNI
-3121 GGSSGGSYNPN
+3121 GSSSGGSYSPS

-3206 GKLFKQASQGGKAGD
+3206 SKIFKQASQGGKAGD

-3250 SSSQNRVV
+3250 SSSRNRIV
-3258 HGDIAKDFGSDN
+3258 HGDIASDFGSDN
-3270 IVGYVATGD
+3270 IVGYVSTGD
-3279 PNGASN
+3279 PDGISS
-3285 TPSGAL
+3285 TPSGTL
-3291 ARSPEEVIADAG
+3291 TRSQEEVIADAG

-3324 MFGRGPSYTTYTSG
+3324 MFGKGPSYTTYTSG
-3338 TNYNSSSNGSIDY
+3338 TNYNSSSNGNIDY

-3368 TNETPQPMNAGEVNT
+3368 TDETPQPMNAGEVNT

-3393 AMDRLR
+3393 AMNRLR

-3412 GLGPV
+3412 GLGPI

-3424 ESLLATMTNL
+3424 ESLIATMTNL

>member
-1 MALGKVTSYL
+1 MMALGKVTSYL

-40 AKLAKNV
+40 AQLAKNV

-110 DDFDADFGDLDKA
+110 DDFDSDFGDLDKA

-134 NLNDGDKALIAATEG
+134 SLDDSDKALIAATEG

-200 EISNINKFNVE
+200 EISNINKFNIE

-245 RERYKALQQAEQ
+245 RERYKALQQAEK
-257 QKDKKNKRLTFSDLV
+257 QKDSKNKHLTFSDLV

-285 EVGKNAR
+285 EVGKNAK
-292 TMLDEMGGGM
+292 TLFDEMGVGSM

-325 AMISRS
+325 AMISKS

-384 KDKTTLDTGKYNKG
+384 KNKTTLDTGKYNKG

-436 SGKWTTGSSIL
+436 SGKWTTGSAII
-447 KNLKERKKSSV
+447 KNLKDRKKSNV
-458 RNATGDVRTFI
+458 RNATGDVRSFI
-469 NSAADRVGFK
+469 NSAANRVGFK

-575 LAENVTIDK
+575 LDENITIDK
-584 YGNVETSKTFGKR
+584 YGNVEQSKTFGKR

-625 ANSPGIRGI
+625 ANSPGIKGM
-634 ILYNGGG
+634 ILYNGGSG
-641 GGGGSNPPGGG
+641 GDGR
-652 GGNPPNNKIVKE
+652 NNKIAQE
-664 AQKYLN
+664 ALKRIN
-670 KRYNLN
+670 TRYNLN

-756 DTNYGAK
+756 DTGYGAK

-820 ISEKLTAASNTIYE
+820 ISEKLTAASNSIYE

-914 ADVAEDLTREP
+914 ADVAEDLTRES
-925 DQNAINAKMV
+925 DQNSARQKIAQEYNAY
-935 KEFNDHDVRRL
+935 DVRRL
-946 AGFKKDQYGR
+946 GNLKRDQEDRLYVDNPNQYRDKFFKNSIGLYEYVDQYG
-956 FYLDDPHK
+956 K
-964 YIDRFARDGIGY
+964 
-976 TYIDKYGQINQASWN
+976 KNQASWGN
-991 SILEDPDLMDAVIR
+991 ILEDPELLDQVIK
-1005 YNQADN
+1005 YNRQYN
-1011 NLSPDI
+1011 NQIFAQKI
-1017 TTPRR
+1017 THSDQKEYE
-1022 TVQYRQPKVVQD
+1022 VPKVVQD
-1034 IRNAINSNRNLSK
+1034 IKNAIDGGKKLSK
-1047 AQYDYITKHPESFQG
+1047 QQLTYIAKHPYDFQKYDIGG
-1062 INIGEILNSNNS
+1062 IIYNSGNKKTQALIS
-1074 NNEKAIRKNAAYKAT
+1074 GT
-1089 LANSYRNK
+1089 LANQYSGK
-1097 IMQFAEIIETG
+1097 ISRLAEIIETG
-1108 MVDYGIG
+1108 QIDYYDGSG
-1115 NPTPATPEEIHDAT
+1115 PHDASDEEIEDAKK
-1129 EKLNQII
+1129 ELNLITSQIGYG
-1136 SQVGYDQVRRILN
+1136 QVHRILN
-1149 TSRNGARA
+1149 TSRNSVKA
-1157 KLDRQAIIQRKVE
+1157 KIDRQAKIQEKAELQRRRNSAGPMQQPPE
-1170 EQRQRNISKAQAEE
+1170 EPAIEE
-1184 EKSARETI
+1184 I
-1192 TDVNGVPAN
+1192 TDVNGPH

-1242 INNEKRIGKQFAK
+1242 INNERRIGKQYAK

-1321 MYIPEALGGGG
+1321 MYIPEAFGGGG

-1361 DYIKNWLFGEQVDE
+1361 DFIKNWLFGEQVDE

-1534 FAKDFAIEMK
+1534 FAKDFAVEMK

-1579 GLKKVFAGFKGSW
+1579 GLKKVFSGFKGSW
-1592 IINAVDKLTGGRAR
+1592 IVNAVDKLTGGRVR
-1606 SIFDATVGRA
+1606 SIFDATAGRA
-1616 FRGAKNVSKGLISF
+1616 FRGAKNVSKGLVSF
-1630 LPNQFGKF
+1630 LPKQFGKF
-1638 GDKLQRNMIASGR
+1638 GDRLQRNMIASGR

-1671 YANKEADMRLL
+1671 YDNKEADMRLL
-1682 AMNSDQIEDFNSLM
+1682 AMDSNQIEDFNSLM

-1707 AIKEDR
+1707 AINEDR
-1713 RDIYGNLKNLLGKD
+1713 RDIYGNLKNLLGED

-1765 FLQFINGRSDR
+1765 FMQFINGRSDR

-1817 ILARTKTELES
+1817 ILARTKTELDS

-2014 LEDDQSARAKM
+2014 LEAGQSARAKM
-2025 LAYFEAQDIKVDKTL
+2025 LSYFEAQDIKVDKSL

-2085 AMKYVMSTD
+2085 AMKYIMSTD
-2094 GSWDLDTSDANT
+2094 GSWGLDTSDANT

-2141 KNKDKEDSKGGFFSN
+2141 KNKDKEESKGGFFSN
-2156 IFNKLFGVVGSVLG
+2156 IFNKLFGVAGSVLG
-2170 FGAKWLMKGLIGGGK
+2170 FGAKWLMKGLLGGGK
-2185 LFAVTQIGKFI
+2185 LFAVAQIGKFI
-2196 GENGQV
+2196 GENGQI

-2208 NFVGS
+2208 NFVE
-2213 VGKYIND
+2213 
-2220 NAHLIGKFVNDFVQG
+2220 G

-2242 LWTNVIPKLP
+2242 LWNNVIPKLP
-2252 GYAMDIA
+2252 GYAMDVA
-2259 KSVGNGLFF
+2259 KSLGDGLFF
-2268 NKKATSEADIKE
+2268 NKKATSESDIKE
-2280 ALANTTRHEEY
+2280 ALDNTTRHEEY

-2306 TGRRIDVELDTNGNV
+2306 TGKRIDVELDENGNV

-2380 FKLGGSGTTGDP
+2380 FKLGGNGMTGDP

-2408 STRLDTIIDLVSNA
+2408 SSRLDTIIDLVSNA

-2436 GVKGKSASKKRK
+2436 GVKGKSTPKRNR
-2448 VYGTLNKGKRKVM
+2448 VYGVAN
-2461 GVLGKAKTSSLSL
+2461 
-2474 FDKAKVFGSKSW
+2474 KAKVFGSKSW
-2486 AKVAGWGSKAV
+2486 TKVAGWGSKAV

-2502 AGSNLVGII
+2502 AGSNLASII
-2511 MDKSKSII
+2511 VDKSKSII

-2554 LAPLAGL
+2554 LAPLAGI

-2611 GIEPNEIYSFFGGD
+2611 GIEPNEIYSFFGED

-2634 KAEDASNRG
+2634 KAEDESNRG
-2643 SVTDSSNSSSGSS
+2643 SVTDSS

-2685 FGDVFGS
+2685 FGDVFGA

-2775 GKEAEF
+2775 GKEADF

-2832 QDPQDNRSNI
+2832 QDPQDSRSNI

-2874 QLETVGY
+2874 KLDTVGY

-2952 VENKNGSEWK
+2952 VQGRGWQ
-2962 TADEVT
+2962 TADEVK
-2968 VDGTTGYG
+2968 VDGNTGYG
-2976 LCQWTYNTRQQGLAD
+2976 LCQWTYNSRQQGLAD

-3074 DGNTVSGIKGVV
+3074 DGNTVSGVKGVV

-3142 PLKSSVTPQG
+3142 PLKNSVTPQG
-3152 VSNAISWAKSRE
+3152 VSGAIGWAKSRE
-3164 NTPGYGNNGCTEFV
+3164 DTPGYGNNGCTEFV
-3178 RDFIKQSGNPLADN
+3178 RDFIKHSGNPLADN

-3206 GKLFKQASQGGKAGD
+3206 SKIFKQASQGGKAGD
-3221 IAILETNRNPGD
+3221 IAILETNRNSGD

-3250 SSSQNRVV
+3250 SSSRNRIV
-3258 HGDIAKDFGSDN
+3258 HGNIANDFGSDN

-3279 PNGASN
+3279 PDGMAS
-3285 TPSGAL
+3285 TPSGTL
-3291 ARSPEEVIADAG
+3291 TRSPEEVIADAG

-3368 TNETPQPMNAGEVNT
+3368 TNETPQPMNAGEANT
-3383 ANVKAEQRQN
+3383 ARVKAEQRQN

>member
-1 MALGKVTSYL
+1 MMALGKVTSYL

-40 AKLAKNV
+40 AQLAKNV

-100 EKYGGDMFKM
+100 EKYGGDTFKM
-110 DDFDADFGDLDKA
+110 DDFDSDFGDLDKA

-134 NLNDGDKALIAATEG
+134 SLDDSDKALIAATEG

-200 EISNINKFNVE
+200 EISNINKFNIE

-230 SQERNAMLKELLEME
+230 SQERNAMLKELLDME
-245 RERYKALQQAEQ
+245 RERYKALQQAEK
-257 QKDKKNKRLTFSDLV
+257 QKDSKNKHLTFSDLV

-285 EVGKNAR
+285 EVGKNAK
-292 TMLDEMGGGM
+292 TLFDEMGVGSM

-325 AMISRS
+325 AMISKS

-384 KDKTTLDTGKYNKG
+384 KNKTTLDTGKYNKG

-436 SGKWTTGSSIL
+436 SGKWTTGSAII
-447 KNLKERKKSSV
+447 KNLKDRKKSNV
-458 RNATGDVRTFI
+458 RNATGDVRSFI
-469 NSAADRVGFK
+469 NSAANRVGFK

-575 LAENVTIDK
+575 LDENITIDK
-584 YGNVETSKTFGKR
+584 YGNVEQSKTFGKR

-625 ANSPGIRGI
+625 ANSPGIKGM
-634 ILYNGGG
+634 ILYNGGSGRG
-641 GGGGSNPPGGG
+641 GR
-652 GGNPPNNKIVKE
+652 NNKIAQE
-664 AQKYLN
+664 AL
-670 KRYNLN
+670 KRINTQYNLN

-756 DTNYGAK
+756 DTGYGAK

-820 ISEKLTAASNTIYE
+820 ISEKLTAASNSIYE

-925 DQNAINAKMV
+925 DQNAINIKLAKEYN
-935 KEFNDHDVRRL
+935 KYDIRRL
-946 AGFKKDQYGR
+946 GRFKRDQEGR

-964 YIDRFARDGIGY
+964 YIDRFARNGTGY

-991 SILEDPDLMDAVIR
+991 SILEDPDLMDAIIR

-1022 TVQYRQPKVVQD
+1022 TVRYRQPKVVRD
-1034 IRNAINSNRNLSK
+1034 IRNAINSNGNLTK

-1062 INIGEILNSNNS
+1062 VNIGEILNSNNS
-1074 NNEKAIRKNAAYKAT
+1074 SNRKDIRRNAAYKAT

-1097 IMQFAEIIETG
+1097 IMQFAEIVETG
-1108 MVDYGIG
+1108 MVDYGVG
-1115 NPTPATPEEIHDAT
+1115 NPIPATPEEIHDAT

-1184 EKSARETI
+1184 EKSANETI
-1192 TDVNGVPAN
+1192 TDVNSVPAN

-1228 PFNPDRGRTSKSSE
+1228 PFNPDRGRISKSSE
-1242 INNEKRIGKQFAK
+1242 INNERRIGKQYAK

-1321 MYIPEALGGGG
+1321 MYIPEAFGGGG

-1361 DYIKNWLFGEQVDE
+1361 DFIKNWLFGEQVDE

-1579 GLKKVFAGFKGSW
+1579 GLKKVFSGFKGSW
-1592 IINAVDKLTGGRAR
+1592 IVNAVDKLTGGRVR
-1606 SIFDATVGRA
+1606 SIFDATAGRA
-1616 FRGAKNVSKGLISF
+1616 FRGAKNVSKGLVSF
-1630 LPNQFGKF
+1630 LPKQFGKF
-1638 GDKLQRNMIASGR
+1638 GDRLQRNMIASGR

-1671 YANKEADMRLL
+1671 YDNKEADMRLL
-1682 AMNSDQIEDFNSLM
+1682 AMDSNQIEDFNSLM

-1707 AIKEDR
+1707 AINEDR
-1713 RDIYGNLKNLLGKD
+1713 RDIYGNLKNLLGED

-1765 FLQFINGRSDR
+1765 FMQFINGRSDR

-1817 ILARTKTELES
+1817 ILARTKTELDS

-2014 LEDDQSARAKM
+2014 LEAGQSARAKM
-2025 LAYFEAQDIKVDKTL
+2025 LSYFEAQDIKVDKSL

-2075 KVKTIFNEYG
+2075 KVQTIFNEYG

-2126 MTSVS
+2126 MSSVS

-2141 KNKDKEDSKGGFFSN
+2141 KNKDKEESKGGFFSN
-2156 IFNKLFGVVGSVLG
+2156 IFNKLFGVAGSVLG
-2170 FGAKWLMKGLIGGGK
+2170 FGAKWLMKGLLGGGK
-2185 LFAVTQIGKFI
+2185 LFAVAQIGKFI
-2196 GENGQV
+2196 GENGQI

-2208 NFVGS
+2208 NFVE
-2213 VGKYIND
+2213 
-2220 NAHLIGKFVNDFVQG
+2220 G

-2242 LWTNVIPKLP
+2242 LWNNVIPKLP
-2252 GYAMDIA
+2252 GYAMDVA
-2259 KSVGNGLFF
+2259 KSLGNGLFF
-2268 NKKATSEADIKE
+2268 NKKATSESDIKE
-2280 ALANTTRHEEY
+2280 ALDNTTRHEEY

-2306 TGRRIDVELDTNGNV
+2306 TGKRIDVELDENGNV

-2380 FKLGGSGTTGDP
+2380 FKLGGNGMTGDP

-2408 STRLDTIIDLVSNA
+2408 SSRLDTIIDLVSNA

-2502 AGSNLVGII
+2502 AGSNLASII
-2511 MDKSKSII
+2511 VDKSKSII

-2554 LAPLAGL
+2554 LAPLAGI

-2611 GIEPNEIYSFFGGD
+2611 GIEPNEIYSFFGED

-2634 KAEDASNRG
+2634 KAEDESNRG
-2643 SVTDSSNSSSGSS
+2643 SVTDSS

-2685 FGDVFGS
+2685 FGDVFGA

-2775 GKEAEF
+2775 GKEADF

-2832 QDPQDNRSNI
+2832 QDPQDSRSNI

-2874 QLETVGY
+2874 KLDTVGY

-2952 VENKNGSEWK
+2952 VQGRGWQ

-2976 LCQWTYNTRQQGLAD
+2976 LCQWTYNSRQQGLAD

-3142 PLKSSVTPQG
+3142 PLKNSVTPQG
-3152 VSNAISWAKSRE
+3152 VSGAIGWAKSRE
-3164 NTPGYGNNGCTEFV
+3164 DTPGYGNNGCTEFV
-3178 RDFIKQSGNPLADN
+3178 RDFIKHSGNPLADN

-3206 GKLFKQASQGGKAGD
+3206 SKIFKQASQGGKAGD
-3221 IAILETNRNPGD
+3221 ITILETNRNSGD

-3250 SSSQNRVV
+3250 SSSRNRIV
-3258 HGDIAKDFGSDN
+3258 HGNIANDFGSDN

-3279 PNGASN
+3279 PDGMAS
-3285 TPSGAL
+3285 TPSGTL
-3291 ARSPEEVIADAG
+3291 TRSPEEVIADAG

-3368 TNETPQPMNAGEVNT
+3368 TNETPQPMNAGEANT
-3383 ANVKAEQRQN
+3383 ARVKAEQRQN

-3412 GLGPV
+3412 GLGPI

>member
-1 MALGKVTSYL
+1 MMALGKVTSYL

-40 AKLAKNV
+40 AQLAKNV

-88 AFYSKERENKSA
+88 AFYSKERENRAA
-100 EKYGGDMFKM
+100 EKYGGDTFKM

-123 LDFGDDKSSED
+123 LDFGDDKSAED
-134 NLNDGDKALIAATEG
+134 SLDDGDKALIAATEG

-165 AKATAEVSKANAGIL
+165 AKATAEVSKANVGIL

-200 EISNINKFNVE
+200 EIGNINKFNAE

-230 SQERNAMLKELLEME
+230 SQERNAMLKELLDME
-245 RERYKALQQAEQ
+245 RERYKALQQAEK
-257 QKDKKNKRLTFSDLV
+257 QKDSKNKHLTFSELV

-285 EVGKNAR
+285 EVGKNAK
-292 TMLDEMGGGM
+292 TMFEEMGGGM

-314 MLAANPLSFIP
+314 MLASNPLSFIP
-325 AMISRS
+325 AMISKS

-362 KKDTGDKST
+362 KKDTGDKSA

-384 KDKTTLDTGKYNKG
+384 KNKTTLDTSKYNKG

-423 AITGRDEKVFDYE
+423 AITGRDEKIFDYE
-436 SGKWTTGSSIL
+436 SGKWTTGSAVI

-458 RNATGDVRTFI
+458 RNATGDVRSFI

-531 NMPREVQMALGGKVQ
+531 NMPREVQMALGGQVQ

-551 TTSQFEE
+551 TTRQFEE

-584 YGNVETSKTFGKR
+584 YGNVEKSKTFGKR

-625 ANSPGIRGI
+625 ANSPGIRGM

-641 GGGGSNPPGGG
+641 GGGIGR
-652 GGNPPNNKIVKE
+652 NNKITKK
-664 AQKYLN
+664 ALKHLN
-670 KRYNLN
+670 TQYNLN

-805 ITDSIGEIVSKPAEY
+805 ITNSIGEIVSKPAEY

-878 LKEKLGLGDAKSYL
+878 LKEKLGLDDAKSYL

-905 KARGLGNIV
+905 KARGLGNMV

-964 YIDRFARDGIGY
+964 YIDRFARDGTGY

-991 SILEDPDLMDAVIR
+991 SILEDPDLMDAIIR

-1022 TVQYRQPKVVQD
+1022 TVQYQQPKVVQD

-1097 IMQFAEIIETG
+1097 IMQFAEIVETG
-1108 MVDYGIG
+1108 MVDYGVG

-1157 KLDRQAIIQRKVE
+1157 KLDRQAIIQRKAE

-1184 EKSARETI
+1184 EKSAIDTI

-1213 TTISKGEMIIPSELN
+1213 TTISKGEMIIPSEMN

-1242 INNEKRIGKQFAK
+1242 INNEKRIGKQYAK

-1280 KNTGLIARTRKVV
+1280 KNTGLIARTKRVV

-1300 FINGDSKTAADVYKD
+1300 FVNGDSKTAADVYKD
-1315 LKKNSD
+1315 LKKNSG
-1321 MYIPEALGGGG
+1321 MYIPEAFGGGG
-1332 LGAILGLVTGLGPM
+1332 LGAILGLITGLGPM

-1405 GVLGAGAGLVGLA
+1405 GVLGAGAGLIGLA
-1418 PFGILGGLALGGAA
+1418 PFGILGGIALGGAA
-1432 AYAKSNSRFMEYFF
+1432 AYAKSNSKFMEYFF

-1470 GTAAAMAFGPFGL
+1470 GTAAALAFGPFGL

-1534 FAKDFAIEMK
+1534 FAKDFAVEMK

-1579 GLKKVFAGFKGSW
+1579 GLKKVFSGFKGSW
-1592 IINAVDKLTGGRAR
+1592 IINAVDKLTGGKAR
-1606 SIFDATVGRA
+1606 SIFDATAGRA
-1616 FRGAKNVSKGLISF
+1616 FRGAKNVSKGLVSF
-1630 LPNQFGKF
+1630 LPKQFGKL
-1638 GDKLQRNMIASGR
+1638 GDRLQRNMIEGGR

-1682 AMNSDQIEDFNSLM
+1682 AMNSNQIEDFNSLM

-1713 RDIYGNLKNLLGKD
+1713 RDIYGNLKNLLGDD

-1733 RLLEQNNPE
+1733 RLLEQNDPE

-1765 FLQFINGRSDR
+1765 FMQFINGRSDR

-1817 ILARTKTELES
+1817 ILARTKTELDS

-1838 SDTQKIIEANT
+1838 DDTQKIIEANT

-1867 KIFSHTEESN
+1867 KIFSHTEENN
-1877 KAIGEASV
+1877 KAIGEAS
-1885 AAEQQADKHVTDR
+1885 AASEQRASELVTDR
-1898 ESSDNARIK
+1898 KSSDNARIK
-1907 RVRKTYRTDLSDDQ
+1907 RVQNIYGTVSDDQ
-1921 KRRILD
+1921 KKRIVD
-1927 FNDPVYGW
+1927 IDDPVYGW
-1935 IDELASI
+1935 IDELATI
-1942 GYRFPNIK
+1942 GYRFPNVK

-1962 TVEIVKIL
+1962 TVEIVKAI
-1970 KKNGLRGFPK
+1970 KNNGTKSRPPR
-1980 DMINIKYLNDA
+1980 DMINIKYLNYA

-2014 LEDDQSARAKM
+2014 LETGQSARAKM
-2025 LAYFEAQDIKVDKTL
+2025 LSYFEAQDIKVDKSL

-2065 EQTNADGTTQ
+2065 EQTAQDGTTQ
-2075 KVKTIFNEYG
+2075 KVKTVFNEYG
-2085 AMKYVMSTD
+2085 AMKYVLSTD

-2106 KEAIA
+2106 KEAIE

-2131 GFFSKLFNRD
+2131 GFFGKLFNRD
-2141 KNKDKEDSKGGFFSN
+2141 KKEDKEDSKGGFFSKV
-2156 IFNKLFGVVGSVLG
+2156 FSKLFGIAGPILG
-2170 FGAKWLMKGLIGGGK
+2170 FGAKWLMKGLLGGGK
-2185 LFAVTQIGKFI
+2185 LFAVAQLGKFV
-2196 GENGQV
+2196 GENGQI

-2208 NFVGS
+2208 NFVE
-2213 VGKYIND
+2213 
-2220 NAHLIGKFVNDFVQG
+2220 G

-2242 LWTNVIPKLP
+2242 LWNNVIPKLP
-2252 GYAMDIA
+2252 GYAMDVA
-2259 KSVGNGLFF
+2259 KSLGNGLFF
-2268 NKKATSEADIKE
+2268 NKKATSKEDIQK
-2280 ALANTTRHEEY
+2280 ALDNTTRHEEY
-2291 NPMTGRTEVYYTDNE
+2291 NPMTGRTEVYYTDNK
-2306 TGRRIDVELDTNGNV
+2306 TGKRVDVELDENGNV

-2380 FKLGGSGTTGDP
+2380 FKLGGNGTTGDP

-2422 VGGSALDNVKDAID
+2422 VGGSALDNVKDAMD
-2436 GVKGKSASKKRK
+2436 GIKGKSTPKRGKIYGVANNGKQAGK
-2448 VYGTLNKGKRKVM
+2448 VNKVM
-2461 GVLGKAKTSSLSL
+2461 GVLGKAEKPSLL
-2474 FDKAKVFGSKSW
+2474 ARAKVFGSKSW

-2497 GTASS
+2497 GAASS
-2502 AGSNLVGII
+2502 SGSNLAGII
-2511 MDKSKSII
+2511 VDKSKSII
-2519 SRVGMS
+2519 SKIGMS

-2547 GAAATGV
+2547 GAAATGI

-2561 LLAYDVAKS
+2561 LLAYDVVKS
-2570 AAGFILNYAHPE
+2570 VAAFTMNYMSPE

-2611 GIEPNEIYSFFGGD
+2611 GIEPNEIYAFFGGD

-2634 KAEDASNRG
+2634 KAEDESNRG
-2643 SVTDSSNSSSGSS
+2643 SVTDSSNSSSSS
-2656 SSSSSNSNVAAP
+2656 SSGSSSNVAAP
-2668 SSFFQKLASMSF
+2668 SSFSQKLASMSF

-2685 FGDVFGS
+2685 FGDVFGA

-2712 NTIGDTEYQNMA
+2712 NTKGDTEYQNMA

-2757 ERNGGTRPEFFKS
+2757 EHNGGTRPEFFKS

-2775 GKEAEF
+2775 GKEADF

-2800 GQSNKIDSNTPYG
+2800 GQSNKIDNNTPYG

-2842 RYPAS
+2842 RYPAN

-2874 QLETVGY
+2874 SLNTTGY

-2903 GMTKGGSKNKARDLG
+2903 GATKGGSKNKARDLG

-2952 VENKNGSEWK
+2952 VENKNGGEWK

-2968 VDGTTGYG
+2968 VDGSTGYG

-3050 LEERTNWARK
+3050 LQERTNWARK

-3092 SAKAGFLGLLEKMAS
+3092 SAKAGFLGILEKMAS

-3121 GGSSGGSYNPN
+3121 GGNSGGSYSPS

-3142 PLKSSVTPQG
+3142 PLKNSVNPQG
-3152 VSNAISWAKSRE
+3152 VSGAIGWAKTRE
-3164 NTPGYGNNGCTEFV
+3164 DTPGYGNNGCTEFV
-3178 RDFIKQSGNPLADN
+3178 RDFIKHSGNPLADN

-3206 GKLFKQASQGGKAGD
+3206 SKIFKQASQGGKAGD

-3250 SSSQNRVV
+3250 SSSRNRIV
-3258 HGDIAKDFGSDN
+3258 HGNIANDFGSDN

-3279 PNGASN
+3279 PDGMAS
-3285 TPSGAL
+3285 TPSGTL
-3291 ARSPEEVIADAG
+3291 TRSPEEVIADAG
-3303 TTSGSGKYG
+3303 TTSGAGKYG

-3324 MFGRGPSYTTYTSG
+3324 MFGKGPSYTTYNSG
-3338 TNYNSSSNGSIDY
+3338 TNYNSSSSNGIDY

-3368 TNETPQPMNAGEVNT
+3368 TNETPQPMNAGEANT

>member
-1 MALGKVTSYL
+1 MMALGKVTSYL

-40 AKLAKNV
+40 AQLAKNV

-110 DDFDADFGDLDKA
+110 DDFDSDFGDLDKA

-200 EISNINKFNVE
+200 EIGNINKFNAE

-230 SQERNAMLKELLEME
+230 SQERNAMLKELLDME

-302 FNMFGEGSNGLA
+302 LSMFGDDSNGLA

-325 AMISRS
+325 AMISKS

-362 KKDTGDKST
+362 KKDTGDKSA
-371 LFNAIG
+371 LFNTIG

-384 KDKTTLDTGKYNKG
+384 KNKTTLDTSKYNKG

-469 NSAADRVGFK
+469 NSAANRVGFAN
-479 TYDEKKL
+479 YDEKKL

-498 YNRGGF
+498 YNNGGF

-531 NMPREVQMALGGKVQ
+531 NMPREVQMALGGQVQ

-551 TTSQFEE
+551 TTRQFEE
-558 MEKNTSH
+558 MEKNNSH

-575 LAENVTIDK
+575 LTENVTIDK
-584 YGNVETSKTFGKR
+584 YGNVEQSKTFGKR

-625 ANSPGIRGI
+625 ANSPGIRGM

-641 GGGGSNPPGGG
+641 GRGGR
-652 GGNPPNNKIVKE
+652 NNKIAQE
-664 AQKYLN
+664 AL
-670 KRYNLN
+670 KRINTQYNLN

-756 DTNYGAK
+756 DTGYGAK

-820 ISEKLTAASNTIYE
+820 ISEKLTAASNSIYE

-856 TEKTNIMFNKMV
+856 TEKTNLMFNKMV

-905 KARGLGNIV
+905 KAKGLGNIV
-914 ADVAEDLTREP
+914 TDVAEDLTREP

-964 YIDRFARDGIGY
+964 YIDRFARDGTGY
-976 TYIDKYGQINQASWN
+976 TYIDKYGQVNQASWN
-991 SILEDPDLMDAVIR
+991 SILEDPDLMDAIIR

-1022 TVQYRQPKVVQD
+1022 TVRYRQPKVVQD

-1047 AQYDYITKHPESFQG
+1047 AQYEYITKHPESFQG

-1097 IMQFAEIIETG
+1097 IMQFAEIVETG
-1108 MVDYGIG
+1108 MIDYGVG

-1149 TSRNGARA
+1149 TSRNGARV
-1157 KLDRQAIIQRKVE
+1157 KLDRQAIIQRKAE

-1184 EKSARETI
+1184 EKSASETI
-1192 TDVNGVPAN
+1192 TDVNGVPGY

-1242 INNEKRIGKQFAK
+1242 INNEKRIGKQYAK

-1321 MYIPEALGGGG
+1321 MYIPEAFGGGG

-1361 DYIKNWLFGEQVDE
+1361 DFIKNWLFGEQVDE

-1579 GLKKVFAGFKGSW
+1579 GLKKVFSGFKDSW
-1592 IINAVDKLTGGRAR
+1592 IINAIDKLTGGTARA
-1606 SIFDATVGRA
+1606 IFDATAGRA
-1616 FRGAKNVSKGLISF
+1616 FRGAKNVSKGLVSF
-1630 LPNQFGKF
+1630 LPKQFGKF

-1713 RDIYGNLKNLLGKD
+1713 RDIYGNLKNLLGED

-1733 RLLEQNNPE
+1733 RLLEQNTPE

-1765 FLQFINGRSDR
+1765 FMQFINGRSDR

-1817 ILARTKTELES
+1817 ILARTKTELDS

-1885 AAEQQADKHVTDR
+1885 AAEEQAAKSITDR

-1921 KRRILD
+1921 KKRILD

-1980 DMINIKYLNDA
+1980 DMINIKYLSDV
-1991 QFVKLRNDANAGVDI
+1991 QFVKLRNDAKAGIDI

-2014 LEDDQSARAKM
+2014 LEAGQSARAKM
-2025 LAYFEAQDIKVDKTL
+2025 LAYLEAQDIKVDKTIN
-2040 SDTALGVLYN
+2040 DTTLGVLYN

-2126 MTSVS
+2126 MSSVS

-2156 IFNKLFGVVGSVLG
+2156 IFSKLFGVAGTVLS

-2252 GYAMDIA
+2252 GYAMDIV

-2280 ALANTTRHEEY
+2280 ALDNTTRHEEY
-2291 NPMTGRTEVYYTDNE
+2291 NPMTGRTEVYYTDNK
-2306 TGRRIDVELDTNGNV
+2306 TGKRIDVELDENGNV

-2422 VGGSALDNVKDAID
+2422 VGGSALDNVKDAMD
-2436 GVKGKSASKKRK
+2436 GVKGKSTPKKGPKKEGFYTRIMRRK
-2448 VYGTLNKGKRKVM
+2448 KALKNKKP
-2461 GVLGKAKTSSLSL
+2461 SLL
-2474 FDKAKVFGSKSW
+2474 ARAKVFGSKSW

-2502 AGSNLVGII
+2502 AGSNLASII
-2511 MDKSKSII
+2511 VDKSKSII

-2611 GIEPNEIYSFFGGD
+2611 GIEPNEIYSFFGED
-2625 AVADADKEL
+2625 VVADADKEL

-2643 SVTDSSNSSSGSS
+2643 SVTDSSNSSSS
-2656 SSSSSNSNVAAP
+2656 SSSSSNSNVAAS
-2668 SSFFQKLASMSF
+2668 SSFFQKLASMTF

-2685 FGDVFGS
+2685 FGDVFGA

-2738 GRGPNPVE
+2738 GRGPNPIE

-2775 GKEAEF
+2775 GKEADF

-2832 QDPQDNRSNI
+2832 QDPQDSRSNI

-2856 VAARGRY
+2856 IAARGRY

-2874 QLETVGY
+2874 KLDTVDY

-2903 GMTKGGSKNKARDLG
+2903 GMTKGGSANKGRDLG

-2952 VENKNGSEWK
+2952 VQGRGWQ
-2962 TADEVT
+2962 TADEVK
-2968 VDGTTGYG
+2968 VDGNTGYG
-2976 LCQWTYNTRQQGLAD
+2976 LCQWTYDARQQGLAD
-2991 LAKSYNKKSSDLVVQ
+2991 FAKSYNKKSSDLVVQ

-3017 YTSCLPSGLN
+3017 YASCLPSGLN

-3050 LEERTNWARK
+3050 LQERTNWARK

-3114 SVFGGDT
+3114 SVFGGNI
-3121 GGSSGGSYNPN
+3121 GSSSGGSYSPSN
-3132 SASYRNWDGS
+3132 ASYRNWDGS
-3142 PLKSSVTPQG
+3142 PLKNSVTPQG
-3152 VSNAISWAKSRE
+3152 VSSAIGWAKSRE
-3164 NTPGYGNNGCTEFV
+3164 DTPGYGNNGCTEFV

-3206 GKLFKQASQGGKAGD
+3206 SKIFKQSSQGGKAGD
-3221 IAILETNRNPGD
+3221 ITILETNRNPGD

-3250 SSSQNRVV
+3250 SSSRNRIV

-3270 IVGYVATGD
+3270 IVGYVSTGD

-3285 TPSGAL
+3285 TPSGTL

-3303 TTSGSGKYG
+3303 TTSGAGKYG

-3338 TNYNSSSNGSIDY
+3338 TNYNSSSNGNIDY

-3368 TNETPQPMNAGEVNT
+3368 TNETLQPMNAGEVNT

>member
-1 MALGKVTSYL
+1 MMALGKVTSYL

-40 AKLAKNV
+40 AQLAKNV

-88 AFYSKERENKSA
+88 AFYSKERENRAA
-100 EKYGGDMFKM
+100 EKYGGDTFKM

-134 NLNDGDKALIAATEG
+134 SLDDGDKALIAATEG

-200 EISNINKFNVE
+200 EIGNINKFNAE

-230 SQERNAMLKELLEME
+230 SQERNAMLKELLDME
-245 RERYKALQQAEQ
+245 RERYKALQQAEK
-257 QKDKKNKRLTFSDLV
+257 QKDNKNKHLTFSELV

-285 EVGKNAR
+285 EVGKNAK
-292 TMLDEMGGGM
+292 TMFDEMGGGM
-302 FNMFGEGSNGLA
+302 FNMFGDDSNGLA
-314 MLAANPLSFIP
+314 MLASNPLSFIP
-325 AMISRS
+325 AMISKS

-384 KDKTTLDTGKYNKG
+384 KNKTALDTSKYNKG

-423 AITGRDEKVFDYE
+423 AITGRDEKVFDYD

-447 KNLKERKKSSV
+447 KNLKERKKSSI
-458 RNATGDVRTFI
+458 RNATGDVRSFI
-469 NSAADRVGFK
+469 NSAANRVGFAN
-479 TYDEKKL
+479 YDEKKL

-531 NMPREVQMALGGKVQ
+531 NMPREVQMALGGQVQ

-551 TTSQFEE
+551 TTRQFEE

-625 ANSPGIRGI
+625 ANSPGIRGM

-641 GGGGSNPPGGG
+641 GGGGNN
-652 GGNPPNNKIVKE
+652 NPPNINSKIAKE
-664 AQKYLN
+664 AFKNLN
-670 KRYNLN
+670 KQYNLN

-720 HKKERVVLDNEE
+720 NKKERVVLNNEDE
-732 ESENLLALRVASRQ
+732 TENILALRVASRQ

-776 AKGLNAKE
+776 AKGLNPKE

-820 ISEKLTAASNTIYE
+820 ISEKLTAASNSIYE

-905 KARGLGNIV
+905 KARGLGNMV
-914 ADVAEDLTREP
+914 ADVAEDLTKEP
-925 DQNAINAKMV
+925 DQNAINAKLA
-935 KEFNDHDVRRL
+935 KAYNEHDTRRL
-946 AGFKKDQYGR
+946 GNLRRDQEGRLYVDNPDQYRDKFFKNSIGLYEYVDQYG
-956 FYLDDPHK
+956 K
-964 YIDRFARDGIGY
+964 
-976 TYIDKYGQINQASWN
+976 KNQASWGN
-991 SILEDPDLMDAVIR
+991 ILEDPELLNQVIK
-1005 YNQADN
+1005 YNQQYN
-1011 NLSPDI
+1011 NQIFAQKI
-1017 TTPRR
+1017 THSDQKEYK
-1022 TVQYRQPKVVQD
+1022 VPKVVQD
-1034 IRNAINSNRNLSK
+1034 IKNAIDGGKKLSK
-1047 AQYDYITKHPESFQG
+1047 QQLTYIAKHPYDFQKYDIGG
-1062 INIGEILNSNNS
+1062 IINNS
-1074 NNEKAIRKNAAYKAT
+1074 GNKKTQALISGT
-1089 LANSYRNK
+1089 LANQYSGK
-1097 IMQFAEIIETG
+1097 ISALNEIIETG
-1108 MVDYGIG
+1108 QIDYYDGSG
-1115 NPTPATPEEIHDAT
+1115 PHDASDEEI
-1129 EKLNQII
+1129 EKAKKELNLITSQIGYE
-1136 SQVGYDQVRRILN
+1136 QVHRILN
-1149 TSRNGARA
+1149 TSRNSVKA
-1157 KLDRQAIIQRKVE
+1157 KIDRQAKIQEKAELQRRRNNAGPIQQPPE
-1170 EQRQRNISKAQAEE
+1170 EPAS
-1184 EKSARETI
+1184 ETI
-1192 TDVNGVPAN
+1192 TDVNGPY

-1228 PFNPDRGRTSKSSE
+1228 PFNPDRGRSSKSSE
-1242 INNEKRIGKQFAK
+1242 VNNEKRIGKQFAK

-1315 LKKNSD
+1315 LKKNSG
-1321 MYIPEALGGGG
+1321 MYIPEAFGGGG
-1332 LGAILGLVTGLGPM
+1332 LGAILGLITGLGPM

-1418 PFGILGGLALGGAA
+1418 PFGILGGIALGGAA
-1432 AYAKSNSRFMEYFF
+1432 AYAKSNSKFMEYFF

-1606 SIFDATVGRA
+1606 SIFDATAGRA

-1630 LPNQFGKF
+1630 LPKQFGKL
-1638 GDKLQRNMIASGR
+1638 GDRLQRNMIASGR

-1682 AMNSDQIEDFNSLM
+1682 AMNSNQIEDFNSLM

-1713 RDIYGNLKNLLGKD
+1713 RDIYGNLKNLLGED

-1765 FLQFINGRSDR
+1765 FMQFINGRSDR

-1817 ILARTKTELES
+1817 ILARTKTELDS

-1898 ESSDNARIK
+1898 KSSDNSRIK
-1907 RVRKTYRTDLSDDQ
+1907 RVQTIYGTVSDDQ
-1921 KRRILD
+1921 KKRIVD
-1927 FNDPVYGW
+1927 INDPVYGW
-1935 IDELASI
+1935 IDELYTI

-1962 TVEIVKIL
+1962 TVEIVNAI
-1970 KKNGLRGFPK
+1970 KNNGTKSLPPR
-1980 DMINIKYLNDA
+1980 DMHNIKYLNDV
-1991 QFVKLRNDANAGVDI
+1991 QFAKLRNDAKAGINI

-2014 LEDDQSARAKM
+2014 LEADQSARAKM
-2025 LAYFEAQDIKVDKTL
+2025 LAYLEAQDIKVDKTIN
-2040 SDTALGVLYN
+2040 DTTLGILYN
-2050 KQLENNKAK
+2050 KQLENNKVK

-2065 EQTNADGTTQ
+2065 EQTNADGTAQ

-2106 KEAIA
+2106 KEAIE

-2141 KNKDKEDSKGGFFSN
+2141 KNKDKEESKGGFFSN
-2156 IFNKLFGVVGSVLG
+2156 IFNKLFGVAGTVLS

-2185 LFAVTQIGKFI
+2185 LFAVAQIGKFI
-2196 GENGQV
+2196 GENGQL
-2202 IGEFIK
+2202 IGEAIG
-2208 NFVGS
+2208 NFVSGIS
-2213 VGKYIND
+2213 KFISEHSD
-2220 NAHLIGKFVNDFVQG
+2220 LIGKFVNNFVQG
-2235 ACSAISS
+2235 ACTAISS
-2242 LWTNVIPKLP
+2242 LWNNVIPKLP
-2252 GYAMDIA
+2252 GYAMDVV

-2268 NKKATSEADIKE
+2268 NKKATSKEDIQK
-2280 ALANTTRHEEY
+2280 ALDNTTRHEEY
-2291 NPMTGRTEVYYTDNE
+2291 NPMTGRTEVYYTDNK
-2306 TGRRIDVELDTNGNV
+2306 TGKRIDVELDENGNV

-2328 VWNATNTGGRIGMV
+2328 VWNATNTGGRIGMI

-2380 FKLGGSGTTGDP
+2380 FKLGGSGKTGDP
-2392 ATDAI
+2392 STDAI
-2397 IESQNSGTEEV
+2397 IESQESGTNEV

-2422 VGGSALDNVKDAID
+2422 VGGSALDNVKDAMD
-2436 GVKGKSASKKRK
+2436 GIKGKSASKKGPKKEGFYTRIMRRK
-2448 VYGTLNKGKRKVM
+2448 EALKNKKP
-2461 GVLGKAKTSSLSL
+2461 SLL
-2474 FDKAKVFGSKSW
+2474 ARAKVFGSKSW
-2486 AKVAGWGSKAV
+2486 AKVAGWGSKATSAV
-2497 GTASS
+2497 SS
-2502 AGSNLVGII
+2502 SGGKLTGII

-2519 SRVGMS
+2519 SRIGMS

-2570 AAGFILNYAHPE
+2570 VAGFILNYAHPE

-2656 SSSSSNSNVAAP
+2656 SSSSNSNVAAL
-2668 SSFFQKLASMSF
+2668 SSFSQKLASMSF

-2685 FGDVFGS
+2685 FGDVFGA

-2775 GKEAEF
+2775 GKEADF

-2863 GRGGRMTMAQA
+2863 GRGGRMTRAQA

-2903 GMTKGGSKNKARDLG
+2903 GVNKGGSKNKARDLG

-2968 VDGTTGYG
+2968 VDGNTGYG

-3050 LEERTNWARK
+3050 LQERTNWARK

-3121 GGSSGGSYNPN
+3121 SGSSGGSYSPS

-3142 PLKSSVTPQG
+3142 PLKNSVTPQG
-3152 VSNAISWAKSRE
+3152 VSGAIGWAKSRE
-3164 NTPGYGNNGCTEFV
+3164 DTPGYGNNGCTEFV
-3178 RDFIKQSGNPLADN
+3178 RDFIKHSGNPLADN

-3206 GKLFKQASQGGKAGD
+3206 SKIFKQASQGGKAGD

-3250 SSSQNRVV
+3250 SSSRNRIV
-3258 HGDIAKDFGSDN
+3258 HGNIANDFGSDN

-3279 PNGASN
+3279 PDGMAS
-3285 TPSGAL
+3285 TPSGTL
-3291 ARSPEEVIADAG
+3291 TRSPEEVIADAG
-3303 TTSGSGKYG
+3303 TTSGAGKYG

-3324 MFGRGPSYTTYTSG
+3324 MFGKGPSYTTYTSG
-3338 TNYNSSSNGSIDY
+3338 TNYNSSSNNSIDY

>member
-1 MALGKVTSYL
+1 MMALGKVTSYL

-40 AKLAKNV
+40 AQLAKNV

-88 AFYSKERENKSA
+88 AFYSKERENRAA
-100 EKYGGDMFKM
+100 EKYGGDTFKM

-123 LDFGDDKSSED
+123 LDFGDDKSAED
-134 NLNDGDKALIAATEG
+134 SLDDGDKALIAATEG

-165 AKATAEVSKANAGIL
+165 AKATAEVSKANVGIL

-200 EISNINKFNVE
+200 EIGNINKFNAE

-230 SQERNAMLKELLEME
+230 SQERNAMLKELLDME
-245 RERYKALQQAEQ
+245 RERYKALQQAEK
-257 QKDKKNKRLTFSDLV
+257 QKDSKNKHLTFSELV

-285 EVGKNAR
+285 EVGKNAK
-292 TMLDEMGGGM
+292 TMFEEMGGGM

-314 MLAANPLSFIP
+314 MLASNPLSFIP
-325 AMISRS
+325 AMISKA

-384 KDKTTLDTGKYNKG
+384 KNKTTLDTSKYNKG

-423 AITGRDEKVFDYE
+423 AITGRDEKIFDYE
-436 SGKWTTGSSIL
+436 SGKWTTGSAVI

-458 RNATGDVRTFI
+458 RNATGDVRSFI
-469 NSAADRVGFK
+469 NSAANRVGFAN
-479 TYDEKKL
+479 YDEKKL

-498 YNRGGF
+498 YNKGGF

-531 NMPREVQMALGGKVQ
+531 NMPREVQMALGGQVQ

-551 TTSQFEE
+551 TTRQFEE
-558 MEKNTSH
+558 MEKNNSH

-584 YGNVETSKTFGKR
+584 YGNVEKSKTFGKR
-597 DKYKNDDLYYLRE
+597 DKYRNDDLYYLRE

-625 ANSPGIRGI
+625 ANSPGIRGM

-641 GGGGSNPPGGG
+641 GGGGN
-652 GGNPPNNKIVKE
+652 NPPNNKIAKE
-664 AQKYLN
+664 ALKHLN
-670 KRYNLN
+670 KRYNFN

-684 SKNPVETIAQK
+684 SKNPTETIAQK

-705 AFVDREARLTADAKK
+705 AFVDRETRLTAEAKK
-720 HKKERVVLDNEE
+720 NKKERPVLNNEDE
-732 ESENLLALRVASRQ
+732 TENILALRIASRQ

-756 DTNYGAK
+756 DTGYGAK

-776 AKGLNAKE
+776 AKGLNPKE

-805 ITDSIGEIVSKPAEY
+805 ITDSIGEMVSKPAEY

-878 LKEKLGLGDAKSYL
+878 LKEKLGLDDAKSYL

-914 ADVAEDLTREP
+914 TDVAEDLTREP

-935 KEFNDHDVRRL
+935 KAYNEHDVRRL
-946 AGFKKDQYGR
+946 GNLRRDQEGR
-956 FYLDDPHK
+956 LYVDNIDDYINSFSGNARGYN
-964 YIDRFARDGIGY
+964 YIDRFG
-976 TYIDKYGQINQASWN
+976 KLNMASRS
-991 SILEDPDLMDAVIR
+991 SIYEDPEILDAVIK
-1005 YNQADN
+1005 YNQQLNPTLFRSGDLHN
-1011 NLSPDI
+1011 TEKVQFNQ
-1017 TTPRR
+1017 PR
-1022 TVQYRQPKVVQD
+1022 VVQD
-1034 IRNAINSNRNLSK
+1034 IKNIINSNGNLTK
-1047 AQYDYITKHPESFQG
+1047 AQYDYITKHPEEFQG
-1062 INIGEILNSNNS
+1062 VNIGEILNSNNS
-1074 NNEKAIRKNAAYKAT
+1074 SNRKDIRKNAAYKAT
-1089 LANSYRNK
+1089 LANTYKGK
-1097 IMQFAEIIETG
+1097 IIQLDEIIETG
-1108 MVDYGIG
+1108 MIDYGVG

-1129 EKLNQII
+1129 VELNQIV
-1136 SQVGYDQVRRILN
+1136 SQVGYEQVRRILN
-1149 TSRNGARA
+1149 TSRNSA
-1157 KLDRQAIIQRKVE
+1157 KAQLYDRQAKIQEKVE
-1170 EQRQRNISKAQAEE
+1170 LQRRRNNAGPIQQPPEE
-1184 EKSARETI
+1184 LPIEEI
-1192 TDVNGVPAN
+1192 TDVNAH

-1213 TTISKGEMIIPSELN
+1213 TTISKGEMIIPSEMN

-1242 INNEKRIGKQFAK
+1242 INNEKRIGKQYAK

-1315 LKKNSD
+1315 LKKNSG
-1321 MYIPEALGGGG
+1321 MYIPEAFGGGG
-1332 LGAILGLVTGLGPM
+1332 LGAILGLITGLGPM

-1418 PFGILGGLALGGAA
+1418 PFGILGGIALGGAA
-1432 AYAKSNSRFMEYFF
+1432 AYAKSNSKFMEYFF

-1534 FAKDFAIEMK
+1534 FAKDFAVEMK

-1579 GLKKVFAGFKGSW
+1579 GLKKVFSGFKGSW
-1592 IINAVDKLTGGRAR
+1592 IINAVDKLTGGKAR
-1606 SIFDATVGRA
+1606 SIFDATAGRA
-1616 FRGAKNVSKGLISF
+1616 FRGAKNVSKGLVSF
-1630 LPNQFGKF
+1630 LPKQFGKL
-1638 GDKLQRNMIASGR
+1638 GDRLQRNMIEGGR

-1682 AMNSDQIEDFNSLM
+1682 AMNSNQIEDFNSLM

-1765 FLQFINGRSDR
+1765 FMQFINGRSDR

-1817 ILARTKTELES
+1817 ILARTKTELDS

-1838 SDTQKIIEANT
+1838 DDTQKIIEANT

-1877 KAIGEASV
+1877 KAIGEAS
-1885 AAEQQADKHVTDR
+1885 AASEQRATELVTDR
-1898 ESSDNARIK
+1898 KSSDNARIK
-1907 RVRKTYRTDLSDDQ
+1907 RVQNIYGTINDEQ
-1921 KRRILD
+1921 KKRIVD
-1927 FNDPVYGW
+1927 IDDPVYGW
-1935 IDELASI
+1935 IDELATI
-1942 GYRFPNIK
+1942 GYRFPNVK

-1962 TVEIVKIL
+1962 TVEIVNAI
-1970 KKNGLRGFPK
+1970 KNNGTKSRPPR
-1980 DMINIKYLNDA
+1980 DMINIKYLNYA
-1991 QFVKLRNDANAGVDI
+1991 QFVKLRNDAKAGVDI

-2014 LEDDQSARAKM
+2014 LEVGQSARAKM
-2025 LAYFEAQDIKVDKTL
+2025 LAYFEAQDIKVDKSL

-2065 EQTNADGTTQ
+2065 EQTTADGTTQ
-2075 KVKTIFNEYG
+2075 KVKTVFNEYG
-2085 AMKYVMSTD
+2085 AMKYVLSTD

-2106 KEAIA
+2106 KEAIE

-2141 KNKDKEDSKGGFFSN
+2141 KKEDKEDSKGGFFSKV
-2156 IFNKLFGVVGSVLG
+2156 FSKLFGIAGPILG
-2170 FGAKWLMKGLIGGGK
+2170 FGAKWLMKGLLGGGK
-2185 LFAVTQIGKFI
+2185 LFAVAQLGKFI
-2196 GENGQV
+2196 GENGQI

-2208 NFVGS
+2208 NFVE
-2213 VGKYIND
+2213 
-2220 NAHLIGKFVNDFVQG
+2220 G

-2242 LWTNVIPKLP
+2242 LWNNVIPKLP
-2252 GYAMDIA
+2252 GYAMDVA
-2259 KSVGNGLFF
+2259 KSLGNGLFF
-2268 NKKATSEADIKE
+2268 NKKATSEDEIKE
-2280 ALANTTRHEEY
+2280 ALDNTTRHEEY
-2291 NPMTGRTEVYYTDNE
+2291 NPMTGRTEVYYTDNK
-2306 TGRRIDVELDTNGNV
+2306 TGKRIDVELDENGNV

-2422 VGGSALDNVKDAID
+2422 VGGSALDNVKDAMD
-2436 GVKGKSASKKRK
+2436 GIKGKSAPKRGKIYGVANNGKQAGK
-2448 VYGTLNKGKRKVM
+2448 VNKVM
-2461 GVLGKAKTSSLSL
+2461 GVLGKAEKPSLL
-2474 FDKAKVFGSKSW
+2474 ARAKVFGSKSW

-2497 GTASS
+2497 GAASS
-2502 AGSNLVGII
+2502 SGSNLAGII
-2511 MDKSKSII
+2511 VDKSKSII
-2519 SRVGMS
+2519 SKIGMS

-2547 GAAATGV
+2547 GAAATGI

-2561 LLAYDVAKS
+2561 LLAYDVVKS
-2570 AAGFILNYAHPE
+2570 VAAFTMNYMSPE

-2611 GIEPNEIYSFFGGD
+2611 GIEPNEIYAFFGGD

-2643 SVTDSSNSSSGSS
+2643 SVTDSSNSSSGSPS
-2656 SSSSSNSNVAAP
+2656 GSNINVAAP
-2668 SSFFQKLASMSF
+2668 SSFSQKLASMSF

-2685 FGDVFGS
+2685 FGDVFGA

-2712 NTIGDTEYQNMA
+2712 NTKGDTEYQNMA

-2757 ERNGGTRPEFFKS
+2757 EHNGGTRPEFFKS

-2775 GKEAEF
+2775 GKEADF

-2842 RYPAS
+2842 RYPAN

-2863 GRGGRMTMAQA
+2863 GRGGRMTLAQA
-2874 QLETVGY
+2874 SLNTTGY

-2903 GMTKGGSKNKARDLG
+2903 GATKGGSKNKARDLG

-2952 VENKNGSEWK
+2952 VENKNGGEWK

-2968 VDGTTGYG
+2968 VDGSTGYG

-3050 LEERTNWARK
+3050 LQERTNWARK

-3092 SAKAGFLGLLEKMAS
+3092 SAKAGFLGILEKMAS

-3121 GGSSGGSYNPN
+3121 GGNSGGSYSPS

-3142 PLKSSVTPQG
+3142 PLKNSVNPQG
-3152 VSNAISWAKSRE
+3152 VSGAIGWAKSRE
-3164 NTPGYGNNGCTEFV
+3164 DTPGYGNNGCTEFV
-3178 RDFIKQSGNPLADN
+3178 RDFIKHSGNPLADN

-3206 GKLFKQASQGGKAGD
+3206 SKIFKQASQGGKAGD

-3250 SSSQNRVV
+3250 SSSRNRIV
-3258 HGDIAKDFGSDN
+3258 HGNIANDFGSDN

-3279 PNGASN
+3279 PDGMAS
-3285 TPSGAL
+3285 TPSGTL
-3291 ARSPEEVIADAG
+3291 TRSPEEVIADAG
-3303 TTSGSGKYG
+3303 TTSGAGKYG
-3312 RGKYSKARSVQH
+3312 RGKYSKAHSVQH
-3324 MFGRGPSYTTYTSG
+3324 MFGKGSSYTTYNSG
-3338 TNYNSSSNGSIDY
+3338 TNYNSSSSNGIDY

-3368 TNETPQPMNAGEVNT
+3368 TNETPQPMNAGEANT

>member
-1 MALGKVTSYL
+1 MMALGKVTSYL

-40 AKLAKNV
+40 AQLAKNV

-88 AFYSKERENKSA
+88 AFYSKERENRAA
-100 EKYGGDMFKM
+100 EKYGGDTFKM

-134 NLNDGDKALIAATEG
+134 SLDDGDKALIAATEG

-200 EISNINKFNVE
+200 EIGNINKFNAE

-230 SQERNAMLKELLEME
+230 SQERNAMLKELLDME
-245 RERYKALQQAEQ
+245 RERYKALQQAEK
-257 QKDKKNKRLTFSDLV
+257 QKDSKNKHLTFSELV

-285 EVGKNAR
+285 EVGKNAK
-292 TMLDEMGGGM
+292 TMFEEMGGGM
-302 FNMFGEGSNGLA
+302 FNMFGDDSNGLA
-314 MLAANPLSFIP
+314 MLASNPLSFIP
-325 AMISRS
+325 AMISKS

-384 KDKTTLDTGKYNKG
+384 KNKTTLDTSKYNKG

-423 AITGRDEKVFDYE
+423 AITGRDEKVFDYD

-447 KNLKERKKSSV
+447 KNLKERKKSSI
-458 RNATGDVRTFI
+458 RNATGDVRSFI
-469 NSAADRVGFK
+469 NSAANRVGFAN
-479 TYDEKKL
+479 YDEKQL

-531 NMPREVQMALGGKVQ
+531 NMPREVQMALGGQVQ

-551 TTSQFEE
+551 TTRQFEE

-625 ANSPGIRGI
+625 ANSPGIRGM

-641 GGGGSNPPGGG
+641 GGGGNN
-652 GGNPPNNKIVKE
+652 NPPNINSKIAKE
-664 AQKYLN
+664 AFKNLN
-670 KRYNLN
+670 KQYNLN

-720 HKKERVVLDNEE
+720 NKKERPVLNNEE

-746 EANEYEQHQI
+746 EANDYEQHQI

-776 AKGLNAKE
+776 AKGLNPKE

-805 ITDSIGEIVSKPAEY
+805 ITDSIGEMVSKPAEY

-905 KARGLGNIV
+905 KARGLGNMV
-914 ADVAEDLTREP
+914 VDVAEDLTREP

-964 YIDRFARDGIGY
+964 YIDRFARDGTGY

-991 SILEDPDLMDAVIR
+991 SILEDPDLMDAIIR

-1022 TVQYRQPKVVQD
+1022 TVQYQQPKVVQD

-1097 IMQFAEIIETG
+1097 IMQFAEIVETG
-1108 MVDYGIG
+1108 MVDYGVG
-1115 NPTPATPEEIHDAT
+1115 NPTPATPEEIHDAA

-1157 KLDRQAIIQRKVE
+1157 KLDRQAIIQRKAE

-1184 EKSARETI
+1184 EKSAIDTI

-1228 PFNPDRGRTSKSSE
+1228 PFNPDRGRSSKSSE
-1242 INNEKRIGKQFAK
+1242 VNNEKRIGKQFAK

-1315 LKKNSD
+1315 LKKNSG
-1321 MYIPEALGGGG
+1321 MYIPEAFGGGG

-1418 PFGILGGLALGGAA
+1418 PFGILGGIALGGAA
-1432 AYAKSNSRFMEYFF
+1432 AYAKSNSKFMEYFF

-1606 SIFDATVGRA
+1606 SIFDATAGRA
-1616 FRGAKNVSKGLISF
+1616 FRGAKNVSKGLVSF
-1630 LPNQFGKF
+1630 LPKQFGKF

-1682 AMNSDQIEDFNSLM
+1682 AMNSNQIEDFNSLM

-1713 RDIYGNLKNLLGKD
+1713 RDIYGNLKNLLGED

-1765 FLQFINGRSDR
+1765 FMQFINGRSDR

-1817 ILARTKTELES
+1817 ILARTKTELDS

-1885 AAEQQADKHVTDR
+1885 AAEEQAAKSVTDR
-1898 ESSDNARIK
+1898 KSSDNDRLR
-1907 RVRKTYRTDLSDDQ
+1907 RVKKIYRTKDLSDEQ
-1921 KRRILD
+1921 KKRIVD
-1927 FNDPVYGW
+1927 INDPVYGW
-1935 IDELASI
+1935 IDELASF
-1942 GYRFPNIK
+1942 GYCFPNIK
-1950 DAFEET
+1950 NAFEET

-1962 TVEIVKIL
+1962 TVEVVKIL
-1970 KKNGLRGFPK
+1970 RDNRLRLPK
-1980 DMINIKYLNDA
+1980 DMINIKYLNAA
-1991 QFVKLRNDANAGVDI
+1991 QFIKLKNDLTAGI
-2006 RSIEEYTK
+2006 NINSIEEYTK
-2014 LEDDQSARAKM
+2014 LEAGQSARAKM
-2025 LAYFEAQDIKVDKTL
+2025 LSYLEAQDIKVDKTIN
-2040 SDTALGVLYN
+2040 DTTLGVLYN

-2106 KEAIA
+2106 KEAIE

-2141 KNKDKEDSKGGFFSN
+2141 KNKDKEESKGGFFSN
-2156 IFNKLFGVVGSVLG
+2156 IFNKLFGVAGTVLS

-2185 LFAVTQIGKFI
+2185 LFAVAQIGKFI
-2196 GENGQV
+2196 GENGQL
-2202 IGEFIK
+2202 IGEAIG
-2208 NFVGS
+2208 NFVSGIS
-2213 VGKYIND
+2213 KFISEHSD
-2220 NAHLIGKFVNDFVQG
+2220 LIGKFVNNFVQG
-2235 ACSAISS
+2235 ACTAISS
-2242 LWTNVIPKLP
+2242 LWNNVIPKLP

-2268 NKKATSEADIKE
+2268 NKKATSEADIQK
-2280 ALANTTRHEEY
+2280 ALDNTTRHEEY
-2291 NPMTGRTEVYYTDNE
+2291 NPMTGRTEVYYTDNK
-2306 TGRRIDVELDTNGNV
+2306 TGKRIDVELDENGNV

-2380 FKLGGSGTTGDP
+2380 FKLGGSGKTGDP
-2392 ATDAI
+2392 STDAI
-2397 IESQNSGTEEV
+2397 IESQESGTNEV

-2422 VGGSALDNVKDAID
+2422 VGGSALDNVKDAMD
-2436 GVKGKSASKKRK
+2436 GIKGKSASKKRK

-2461 GVLGKAKTSSLSL
+2461 GVLGKAKTSSSSL
-2474 FDKAKVFGSKSW
+2474 FAKAKVFGSKSW

-2502 AGSNLVGII
+2502 AGSNLAGII

-2519 SRVGMS
+2519 SRIGMS

-2570 AAGFILNYAHPE
+2570 VAGFILNYAHPE

-2656 SSSSSNSNVAAP
+2656 SSSSSSNIAAP
-2668 SSFFQKLASMSF
+2668 SSFSQKLASMSF

-2685 FGDVFGS
+2685 FGDVFGA

-2757 ERNGGTRPEFFKS
+2757 EHNGGTRPEFFKS

-2775 GKEAEF
+2775 GKEADF

-2863 GRGGRMTMAQA
+2863 GRGGRMTRAQA

-2903 GMTKGGSKNKARDLG
+2903 GVNKGGSKNKARDLG

-2968 VDGTTGYG
+2968 VDGNTGYG

-3074 DGNTVSGIKGVV
+3074 DGNTVSGVKGM

-3121 GGSSGGSYNPN
+3121 GGSSGGSYSPS

-3142 PLKSSVTPQG
+3142 PLKNSVTPQG
-3152 VSNAISWAKSRE
+3152 VSGAIGWAKSRE
-3164 NTPGYGNNGCTEFV
+3164 DTLGYGNNGCTEFV
-3178 RDFIKQSGNPLADN
+3178 RDFIKHSGNPLADN

-3206 GKLFKQASQGGKAGD
+3206 SKIFKQASQGGKAGD

-3250 SSSQNRVV
+3250 SSSRNRIV
-3258 HGDIAKDFGSDN
+3258 HGNIANDFGSDN

-3279 PNGASN
+3279 PDGMAS
-3285 TPSGAL
+3285 TPSGTL
-3291 ARSPEEVIADAG
+3291 TRSPEEVIADAG
-3303 TTSGSGKYG
+3303 TTSGAGKYG

-3324 MFGRGPSYTTYTSG
+3324 MFGKGPSYTTYTSG
-3338 TNYNSSSNGSIDY
+3338 TNYNSSSNNSIDY

>member
-1 MALGKVTSYL
+1 MMALGKVTSYL

-40 AKLAKNV
+40 AQLAKNV

-110 DDFDADFGDLDKA
+110 DDFDSDFGDLDKA

-134 NLNDGDKALIAATEG
+134 NLNDSDKALIAATEG

-302 FNMFGEGSNGLA
+302 LSMFGDDSNGLA

-325 AMISRS
+325 AMISKS

-436 SGKWTTGSSIL
+436 SGKWTTGSAII
-447 KNLKERKKSSV
+447 KNLRERKKSNV
-458 RNATGDVRTFI
+458 RNATGDVRSFI

-575 LAENVTIDK
+575 LDENITIDK

-652 GGNPPNNKIVKE
+652 GGGNNPPNNKIVKE

-705 AFVDREARLTADAKK
+705 AFVDREARLTANAKK
-720 HKKERVVLDNEE
+720 NKKERVVLDNEDE
-732 ESENLLALRVASRQ
+732 AENLLALRVASRQ

-756 DTNYGAK
+756 DTGYGAK

-820 ISEKLTAASNTIYE
+820 ISEKLTAASNSIYE

-925 DQNAINAKMV
+925 DQNAINAKLA
-935 KEFNDHDVRRL
+935 KEYNEHDVRRL
-946 AGFKKDQYGR
+946 GNLRRDQNGR
-956 FYLDDPHK
+956 LYVDNIDDYIGSFSGNARGYN
-964 YIDRFARDGIGY
+964 YIDRFGRL
-976 TYIDKYGQINQASWN
+976 NMASR
-991 SILEDPDLMDAVIR
+991 SAIYEDPEILDAVIR
-1005 YNQADN
+1005 YNQQIN
-1011 NLSPDI
+1011 PTLFRNGSLHN
-1017 TTPRR
+1017 TG
-1022 TVQYRQPKVVQD
+1022 TVQYNQPRVVQD
-1034 IRNAINSNRNLSK
+1034 IRDIINSNGNLTK

-1062 INIGEILNSNNS
+1062 VNIGEILNSNNS
-1074 NNEKAIRKNAAYKAT
+1074 GSRKDIRKNAAYKAT
-1089 LANSYRNK
+1089 LANTYKGK
-1097 IMQFAEIIETG
+1097 IIQLNEIINTG
-1108 MVDYGIG
+1108 MVDYGVG
-1115 NPTPATPEEIHDAT
+1115 NPTPATQEEISDAT
-1129 EKLNQII
+1129 RELAQIV
-1136 SQVGYDQVRRILN
+1136 SQVGYGQVRRILN
-1149 TSRNGARA
+1149 TSRNSV
-1157 KLDRQAIIQRKVE
+1157 KTQLYNRQDKIREKAELQRRRNALRS
-1170 EQRQRNISKAQAEE
+1170 EQQPQAEE
-1184 EKSARETI
+1184 PAIEEI
-1192 TDVNGVPAN
+1192 TDVNGPH

-1405 GVLGAGAGLVGLA
+1405 GILGAGAGLVGLA

-1534 FAKDFAIEMK
+1534 FAKDFAVEMK

-1616 FRGAKNVSKGLISF
+1616 FGGAKNVSKGLVSF
-1630 LPNQFGKF
+1630 LPKQFGKF

-1885 AAEQQADKHVTDR
+1885 AAEQKATEHVTDR
-1898 ESSDNARIK
+1898 KSSDNARIK
-1907 RVRKTYRTDLSDDQ
+1907 RVQNIYGTVSDDQ
-1921 KRRILD
+1921 KKRIVD
-1927 FNDPVYGW
+1927 IDDPVYGW
-1935 IDELASI
+1935 IDELYTI

-1962 TVEIVKIL
+1962 TVEIVNAI
-1970 KKNGLRGFPK
+1970 KNNGTRSLPPR
-1980 DMINIKYLNDA
+1980 DMHNIKYLNDA
-1991 QFVKLRNDANAGVDI
+1991 QFIKLRNDAKAGVNI

-2014 LEDDQSARAKM
+2014 LEVGQSARAKM
-2025 LAYFEAQDIKVDKTL
+2025 LAYLEAQDIKVDKTIN
-2040 SDTALGVLYN
+2040 DTTLGVLYN
-2050 KQLENNKAK
+2050 KQLENNKTK

-2306 TGRRIDVELDTNGNV
+2306 TGKRIDVELDENGNV

-2422 VGGSALDNVKDAID
+2422 VGGSALDNVKDAMD
-2436 GVKGKSASKKRK
+2436 GIKGKSASKKRK
-2448 VYGTLNKGKRKVM
+2448 IYGTLNKGKRKVM

-2502 AGSNLVGII
+2502 AGSNLASII
-2511 MDKSKSII
+2511 VDKSKSII

-2634 KAEDASNRG
+2634 KAEDESNRG

-2656 SSSSSNSNVAAP
+2656 SSSSNSNVAAP
-2668 SSFFQKLASMSF
+2668 SSFSQKLASMSF

-2685 FGDVFGS
+2685 FGDVFGA

-2874 QLETVGY
+2874 QLEQ
-2881 KTLDQIQAKYKGSS
+2881 DKYKGSS
-2895 SAIIDTPD
+2895 SAIINTPD

-3206 GKLFKQASQGGKAGD
+3206 SKIFKQASQGGKAGD

-3270 IVGYVATGD
+3270 IVGYVSTGD

-3324 MFGRGPSYTTYTSG
+3324 MFGKGPSYTTYTSG